1 MGSTPE
7 GKFSYRVGMENTS
20 AVTSLK
26 DLKNEITQVSSAWK
40 TQAIELKQAG
50 DKLGAAEAKF
60 KGVSDALEKQKQVI
74 ERLKAQQAELKKAQG
89 EVDRSTEAGKNA
101 FSSYQDQITKT
112 ERQIASATS
121 KLNSLSNQQ
130 EKAKNSVEYYKSGLA
145 DAQSELRKISSS
157 SKAYIDRLEAE
168 GKATEAN
175 KAKLSSLKSTYEQL
189 NKIYDVQVKE
199 LERIENSA
207 GKASD
212 KYRIQKQRV
221 DETATSLAQTK
232 TKMSEL
238 DSEIRKAN
246 PSVFDKMKSKLAG
259 VNKEGEKSQ
268 GIFKRVFSGAFLGNL
283 ASNAFSS
290 VESGLKGIISTG
302 IEVSK
307 AGAKIKAQW
316 SGFGKSSKETEELV
330 NQMKEL
336 KANTNLT
343 GESATQLQ
351 MTMNRATNGN
361 TEEAMKLSRA
371 VGVIGDNT
379 KMTNEQMLGFSQAM
393 ARVMTGS
400 KVTSSQWNRM
410 SKQAPGLGSAMA
422 KAAGM
427 SEQAFGQMISN
438 GKLST
443 KQFKELLEK
452 VGQDGGKAYSNFG
465 KTQAGAMKQMQARW
479 QDLQKQIA
487 APMFDVQNKAVQQLS
502 KLMAT
507 PALQQ
512 GAKDLGKAIA
522 QVAIWGTKI
531 LEYIGKHEKD
541 ISAMASDVVEI
552 AVTLGKDLWKT
563 FASVVSTIADAFG
576 LTSKNAAKSKDPL
589 KQIRGVLDGLAK
601 NKGAIKMIAK
611 AIVAIAAIRGL
622 TAVARGI
629 YGIGSAIHDTYK
641 WVKGLPEAVENSIS
655 NLKQLGTATKG
666 LFTQTGDA
674 GIFSGALQSM
684 RSAGGKGATGFGKIS
699 AGFGGLSTAGKVAT
713 GLAAAGVAVDA
724 GSSIFQGLTKDIHNA
739 DKRSADIGKG
749 IGSGIGG
756 GIGLWFFGPAG
767 AALGS
772 ALGGQIGK
780 WGGQGVNEFTKGWQ
794 AEGKKNK
801 PKNFIQWLGL
811 GVHKSLDFFGNMA
824 KKLGHHLNTNMK
836 GVANDFKNKK
846 WGNIISDVL
855 FGKDATNYLNKTMPK
870 FKKAISKG
878 SKDIQKSWSSFWKKV
893 GKNTEKS
900 WKSLQKSWSR
910 GIQKLNK
917 GWNNFAKKAKNGWDS
932 YWNTVGK
939 KAKSGWSKVKSSWSK
954 GVTALRKVITNFSKK
969 TQSTW
974 KRYWNKVKAQYKSG
988 AKSLKKTWST
998 LTSGLKSYVKKFV
1011 TVSSENFKNFFDDI
1025 KKGSSDFSK
1034 HMKENHNNLF
1044 KSMLQTA
1051 GDGLKLMAKDW
1062 QNRWNEISSNAGK
1075 QWNSLKNSHNTI
1087 ISGIAKTT
1095 ESVLNNIKNTWTSI
1109 WNSISGFFRDIWGNI
1124 KNSARSGVNGVID
1137 IVNGMVGGIN
1147 SAWKFFTGKNA
1158 FGSLHHVATGG
1169 QIEQKHGRLAVIN
1182 DEKSE
1187 NYRELVQRRDGSLE
1201 MYDERDKVIPVEPG
1215 DYIYNAGETKRLM
1228 QQAGLEHYASGGW
1241 VSGII
1246 HGAYNAVSGFF
1257 NGVKDKFELVE
1268 KWLKNPM
1275 QALTN
1280 LVNSAISGLLHGNAN
1295 FVRFGEDVVHKMV
1308 VGFQAKWEAML
1319 KKVDDQI
1326 QNPPGSGVE
1335 RWRSALE
1342 KALEMNGLPTTA
1354 AYVNAWLRQIQ
1365 TESSGN
1371 PHAVGG
1377 TDGLADGHAT
1387 GLLQTKPGT
1396 FRANAFPGHGNIF
1409 NGFDNML
1416 AAIRY
1421 AIRRYGSSMLAVIGH
1436 GHGYADGGIATTPSI
1451 FGEDGPEM
1459 AIPLSAMKSARSY
1472 QLLGQTAAMLAA
1484 RDQPDT
1490 SVVADSTSLS
1500 HISETLDTIANL
1512 LTIWATSEATI
1523 ENTINLDGKKVAD
1536 GLSKYMRKDLATAV
1550 LNRRLNISELR

>member
-1 MGSTPE
+1 
-7 GKFSYRVGMENTS
+7 
-20 AVTSLK
+20 
-26 DLKNEITQVSSAWK
+26 
-40 TQAIELKQAG
+40 
-50 DKLGAAEAKF
+50 
-60 KGVSDALEKQKQVI
+60 
-74 ERLKAQQAELKKAQG
+74 
-89 EVDRSTEAGKNA
+89 
-101 FSSYQDQITKT
+101 
-112 ERQIASATS
+112 
-121 KLNSLSNQQ
+121 
-130 EKAKNSVEYYKSGLA
+130 
-145 DAQSELRKISSS
+145 
-157 SKAYIDRLEAE
+157 
-168 GKATEAN
+168 
-175 KAKLSSLKSTYEQL
+175 
-189 NKIYDVQVKE
+189 
-199 LERIENSA
+199 
-207 GKASD
+207 
-212 KYRIQKQRV
+212 
-221 DETATSLAQTK
+221 
-232 TKMSEL
+232 
-238 DSEIRKAN
+238 
-246 PSVFDKMKSKLAG
+246 
-259 VNKEGEKSQ
+259 
-268 GIFKRVFSGAFLGNL
+268 
-283 ASNAFSS
+283 
-290 VESGLKGIISTG
+290 
-302 IEVSK
+302 
-307 AGAKIKAQW
+307 
-316 SGFGKSSKETEELV
+316 
-330 NQMKEL
+330 MKEL

-487 APMFDVQNKAVQQLS
+487 APLFDTQNKAVQQLS
-502 KLMAT
+502 KLMAS

-522 QVAIWGTKI
+522 QVALWGTKI

-541 ISAMASDVVEI
+541 ISAMASDVVDI

-589 KQIRGVLDGLAK
+589 KQIRGALDGLAK

-611 AIVAIAAIRGL
+611 AIVAIAAIKGL

-629 YGIGSAIHDTYK
+629 YGVGSAIHDTYK
-641 WVKGLPEAVENSIS
+641 WVKGLPGAVEKSIS
-655 NLKQLGTATKG
+655 SLKQLGTATKDLVNG
-666 LFTQTGDA
+666 KTA
-674 GIFSGALQSM
+674 GGAFQSM

-699 AGFGGLSTAGKVAT
+699 AGFGGLSTAGKITT
-713 GLAAAGVAVDA
+713 GIAGAGVALDA

-739 DKRSADIGKG
+739 DKRSQDIGKG

-756 GIGLWFFGPAG
+756 GIGLWFGGPAG

-772 ALGGQIGK
+772 AIGGQIGK

-801 PKNFIQWLGL
+801 PKNFVQWLGF
-811 GVHKSLDFFGNMA
+811 GAHKSFDFFANMA
-824 KKLGHHLNTNMK
+824 KKIGHHINTNMK
-836 GVANDFKNKK
+836 GVAADIKKKK
-846 WGNIISDVL
+846 WGNIISDVF
-855 FGKDATNYLNKTMPK
+855 FGKDATNYLNKNMPK

-878 SKDIQKSWSSFWKKV
+878 SKDIQKNWSSFWKKV
-893 GKNTEKS
+893 GKNTDKS
-900 WKSLQKSWSR
+900 WKSLQKSWSK
-910 GIQKLNK
+910 GTQKLNK
-917 GWNNFAKKAKNGWDS
+917 GWTKFTKKAKKGWDS
-932 YWNTVGK
+932 YWKTVGN
-939 KAKSGWSKVKSSWSK
+939 KAKSGWAKTKSLWNKGTTALHK
-954 GVTALRKVITNFSKK
+954 GVTNFSKK
-969 TQSTW
+969 ASNAW
-974 KRYWNKVKAQYKSG
+974 KSYWNKVKAQHKSG
-988 AKSLKKTWST
+988 ANALKKTGSA
-998 LTSGLKSYVKKFV
+998 LTSSLKDYVKKFV
-1011 TVSSENFKNFFDDI
+1011 TVSSENFKNFFDDV

-1034 HMKENHNNLF
+1034 HMKDNHNNLF

-1051 GDGLKLMAKDW
+1051 GDGLKSMASDW
-1062 QNRWNEISSNAGK
+1062 QSKWNEISSTAGK
-1075 QWNSLKNSHNTI
+1075 QWDNLKSSHNTTV
-1087 ISGIAKTT
+1087 SGIAKTT
-1095 ESVLNNIKNTWTSI
+1095 ESVLNNIKNTWTSV
-1109 WNSISGFFRDIWGNI
+1109 WNSISNFFKDVWGTI

-1169 QIEQKHGRLAVIN
+1169 QIEKKHGRLAVIN

-1201 MYDERDKVIPVEPG
+1201 MYDERDKIIPVEPG

-1228 QQAGLEHYASGGW
+1228 EQAGLEHYASGGW

-1246 HGAYNAVSGFF
+1246 NVASNAVSGFF
-1257 NGVKDKFELVE
+1257 TGIKDKFELAE
-1268 KWLKNPM
+1268 KWLKNPA

-1295 FVRFGEDVVHKMV
+1295 FVKFGEDVVHKMV
-1308 VGFQAKWEAML
+1308 AGFQAKWKEML

-1342 KALEMNGLPTTA
+1342 KALEMNGLPTTG

-1371 PHAVGG
+1371 PNAVGG

-1421 AIRRYGSSMLAVIGH
+1421 ALRRYGSSMLAVIGH

-1451 FGEDGPEM
+1451 FGEAGPEM
-1459 AIPLSAMKSARSY
+1459 AIPLSAMKSAKSY
-1472 QLLGQTAAMLAA
+1472 QLLGQTAAILAA

-1490 SVVADSTSLS
+1490 SMLADSASLS
-1500 HISETLDTIANL
+1500 HISETLDIIANL
-1512 LTIWATSEATI
+1512 LTMWATSEATI
-1523 ENTINLDGKKVAD
+1523 ENTINLDGRQVAS
-1536 GLSKYMRKDLATAV
+1536 GISKYMRKDLATAV

>member
-74 ERLKAQQAELKKAQG
+74 ERLKAQQAELKKAQS
-89 EVDRSTEAGKNA
+89 EVDRSTESGKNA

-199 LERIENSA
+199 LEKIENSA

-221 DETATSLAQTK
+221 DETATSLAKTK

-452 VGQDGGKAYSNFG
+452 VGQDGGKAFEG
-465 KTQAGAMKQMQARW
+465 FRKTQGGAIKNMQENW
-479 QDLQKQIA
+479 KSLQAQIA
-487 APMFDVQNKAVQQLS
+487 APLFDTQNKAVQQLS
-502 KLMAT
+502 KLMAS

-522 QVAIWGTKI
+522 QVAVWGTKI

-541 ISAMASDVVEI
+541 ISAMASDVVDI

-589 KQIRGVLDGLAK
+589 KQIRGALDGLAK

-611 AIVAIAAIRGL
+611 AIVAIAAIKGL

-629 YGIGSAIHDTYK
+629 YGVGSAIHDTYK
-641 WVKGLPEAVENSIS
+641 WVKGLPGAVEKSIS
-655 NLKQLGTATKG
+655 SLKKLGSSTKDLLNGKTAG
-666 LFTQTGDA
+666 
-674 GIFSGALQSM
+674 GAFQSLK
-684 RSAGGKGATGFGKIS
+684 SAG
-699 AGFGGLSTAGKVAT
+699 GFGGLSTAGKITT
-713 GLAAAGVAVDA
+713 GIAGAGVALDA

-749 IGSGIGG
+749 IGAGIGG
-756 GIGLWFFGPAG
+756 GIGLWFGGPAG

-772 ALGGQIGK
+772 AIGGQIGK

-801 PKNFIQWLGL
+801 PKNFVQWLGF
-811 GVHKSLDFFGNMA
+811 GAHKSFDFFANMA
-824 KKLGHHLNTNMK
+824 KKIGHHINTNMK
-836 GVANDFKNKK
+836 GVADDIKKKK
-846 WGNIISDVL
+846 WGNVISDVF
-855 FGKDATNYLNKTMPK
+855 FGKDATNYLNKNMPK

-893 GKNTEKS
+893 GKNTDKS
-900 WKSLQKSWSR
+900 WKSLQKSWSK
-910 GIQKLNK
+910 GTQKLNK
-917 GWNNFAKKAKNGWDS
+917 GWSNFTKKARKGWDS
-932 YWNTVGK
+932 YWKTVGN
-939 KAKSGWSKVKSSWSK
+939 KAKSGWTKTKSLWNK
-954 GVTALRKVITNFSKK
+954 GTTALRKGVTSFSKK
-969 TQSTW
+969 TQSAW
-974 KRYWNKVKAQYKSG
+974 KSYWNKVKAQHKSG
-988 AKSLKKTWST
+988 ANALKKTSSAM
-998 LTSGLKSYVKKFV
+998 TSSLKDYVKKFV
-1011 TVSSENFKNFFDDI
+1011 TVSSENFKNFFNDVQ
-1025 KKGSSDFSK
+1025 KGSSDFSK
-1034 HMKENHNNLF
+1034 HMKDNHNNLF

-1051 GDGLKLMAKDW
+1051 GDGLKSMASDW
-1062 QNRWNEISSNAGK
+1062 QSKWNEISSNAGK
-1075 QWNSLKNSHNTI
+1075 QWDNLKNSHNTTV
-1087 ISGIAKTT
+1087 SGIAKTT
-1095 ESVLNNIKNTWTSI
+1095 ESVLNSIKNTWTSV
-1109 WNSISGFFRDIWGNI
+1109 WNSISNFFKDVWGTI

-1169 QIEQKHGRLAVIN
+1169 QIEKKHGRLAVIN

-1201 MYDERDKVIPVEPG
+1201 MYDERDKIIPVEPG

-1246 HGAYNAVSGFF
+1246 NGASNAVSGFF
-1257 NGVKDKFELVE
+1257 TGIKDKFELAE
-1268 KWLKNPM
+1268 KWLKNPA

-1295 FVRFGEDVVHKMV
+1295 FVKFGEDVVHKMV
-1308 VGFQAKWEAML
+1308 AGFQAKWKEML

-1342 KALEMNGLPTTA
+1342 KALEMNGLPSTG

-1371 PHAVGG
+1371 PNAVGG
-1377 TDGLADGHAT
+1377 TDGLADGRAT

-1416 AAIRY
+1416 Y
-1421 AIRRYGSSMLAVIGH
+1421 VDMAV
-1436 GHGYADGGIATTPSI
+1436 
-1451 FGEDGPEM
+1451 
-1459 AIPLSAMKSARSY
+1459 
-1472 QLLGQTAAMLAA
+1472 QC
-1484 RDQPDT
+1484 
-1490 SVVADSTSLS
+1490 
-1500 HISETLDTIANL
+1500 
-1512 LTIWATSEATI
+1512 
-1523 ENTINLDGKKVAD
+1523 
-1536 GLSKYMRKDLATAV
+1536 
-1550 LNRRLNISELR
+1550 

>member
-74 ERLKAQQAELKKAQG
+74 ERLKAQQAELKKAQS
-89 EVDRSTEAGKNA
+89 EVDRSTESGKNA

-199 LERIENSA
+199 LEKIENSA

-221 DETATSLAQTK
+221 DETATSLAKTK

-452 VGQDGGKAYSNFG
+452 VGQDGGKAFEG
-465 KTQAGAMKQMQARW
+465 FRKTQGGAIKNMQENW
-479 QDLQKQIA
+479 KSLQAQIA
-487 APMFDVQNKAVQQLS
+487 APLFDTQNKAVQQLS
-502 KLMAT
+502 KLMAS

-522 QVAIWGTKI
+522 QVAVWGTKI

-541 ISAMASDVVEI
+541 ISAMASDVVDI

-589 KQIRGVLDGLAK
+589 KQIRGALDGLAK

-611 AIVAIAAIRGL
+611 AIVAIAAIKGL

-629 YGIGSAIHDTYK
+629 YGVGSAIHDTYK
-641 WVKGLPEAVENSIS
+641 WVKGLPGAVEKSIS
-655 NLKQLGTATKG
+655 SLKKLGSSTKDLLNGKTAG
-666 LFTQTGDA
+666 
-674 GIFSGALQSM
+674 GAFQSLK
-684 RSAGGKGATGFGKIS
+684 SAG
-699 AGFGGLSTAGKVAT
+699 GFGGLSTAGKITT
-713 GLAAAGVAVDA
+713 GIAGAGVALDT

-749 IGSGIGG
+749 IGAGIGG
-756 GIGLWFFGPAG
+756 GIGLWFGGPAG

-772 ALGGQIGK
+772 AIGGQIGK

-801 PKNFIQWLGL
+801 PKNFVQWLGF
-811 GVHKSLDFFGNMA
+811 GAHKSFDFFANMA
-824 KKLGHHLNTNMK
+824 KKIGHHINTNMK
-836 GVANDFKNKK
+836 GVADDIKKKK
-846 WGNIISDVL
+846 WGNVISDVF
-855 FGKDATNYLNKTMPK
+855 FGKDATNYLNKNMPK

-893 GKNTEKS
+893 GKNTDKS
-900 WKSLQKSWSR
+900 WKSLQKSWSK
-910 GIQKLNK
+910 GTQKLNK
-917 GWNNFAKKAKNGWDS
+917 GWSNFTKKARKGWDS
-932 YWNTVGK
+932 YWKTVGN
-939 KAKSGWSKVKSSWSK
+939 KAKSGWTKTKSLWNK
-954 GVTALRKVITNFSKK
+954 GTTALRKGVTSFSKK
-969 TQSTW
+969 TQSAW
-974 KRYWNKVKAQYKSG
+974 KSYWNKVKAQHKSG
-988 AKSLKKTWST
+988 ANALKKTSSAM
-998 LTSGLKSYVKKFV
+998 TSSLKDYVKKFV
-1011 TVSSENFKNFFDDI
+1011 TVSSENFKNFFNDVQ
-1025 KKGSSDFSK
+1025 KGSSDFSK
-1034 HMKENHNNLF
+1034 HMKDNHNNLF

-1051 GDGLKLMAKDW
+1051 GDGLKSMASDW
-1062 QNRWNEISSNAGK
+1062 QSKWNEISSNAGK
-1075 QWNSLKNSHNTI
+1075 QWDNLKNSHNTTV
-1087 ISGIAKTT
+1087 SGIAKTT
-1095 ESVLNNIKNTWTSI
+1095 ESVLNSIKNTWTSV
-1109 WNSISGFFRDIWGNI
+1109 WNSISNFFKDVWGTI
-1124 KNSARSGVNGVID
+1124 KNSARSGVNGVIY

-1169 QIEQKHGRLAVIN
+1169 QIEKKHGRLAVIN

-1201 MYDERDKVIPVEPG
+1201 MYDERDKIIPVEPG

-1246 HGAYNAVSGFF
+1246 NGASNAVSGFF
-1257 NGVKDKFELVE
+1257 TGIKDKFELAE
-1268 KWLKNPM
+1268 KWLKNPA

-1295 FVRFGEDVVHKMV
+1295 FVKFGEDVVHKMV
-1308 VGFQAKWEAML
+1308 AGFQAKWKEML

-1342 KALEMNGLPTTA
+1342 KALEMNGLPSTG

-1371 PHAVGG
+1371 PNAVGG
-1377 TDGLADGHAT
+1377 TDGLADGRAT

-1421 AIRRYGSSMLAVIGH
+1421 ALRRYGSSMLAVIGH

-1451 FGEDGPEM
+1451 FGEAGPEM
-1459 AIPLSAMKSARSY
+1459 AIPLSAMKSAKSY
-1472 QLLGQTAAMLAA
+1472 QLLGQTAAILAA

-1490 SVVADSTSLS
+1490 SMIADSASLS

-1512 LTIWATSEATI
+1512 LTMWATSEATI
-1523 ENTINLDGKKVAD
+1523 ENTINLDGRQVAS
-1536 GLSKYMRKDLATAV
+1536 GISKYMRKDLATAV

>member
-40 TQAIELKQAG
+40 TQALELKQAG

-74 ERLKAQQAELKKAQG
+74 ERLKAQQSELKKAQG

-268 GIFKRVFSGAFLGNL
+268 GIFKKVFSGAFLGNL

-290 VESGLKGIISTG
+290 VESGLKGIISNG
-302 IEVSK
+302 IEVAK
-307 AGAKIKAQW
+307 AGAKIQAQW
-316 SGFGKSSKETEELV
+316 TGFGKSAQETEQLIS
-330 NQMKEL
+330 QMKEL

-351 MTMNRATNGN
+351 MAMNRATNGN

-379 KMTNEQMLGFSQAM
+379 KMTSEQMLGFSQAM

-410 SKQAPGLGSAMA
+410 SKQAPGLGAAMA
-422 KAAGM
+422 KAAGV
-427 SEQAFGQMISN
+427 SESAFAQMIDS

-443 KQFKELLEK
+443 KQFKQLLEK
-452 VGQDGGKAYSNFG
+452 VGEDGGKAYSNFG

-487 APMFDVQNKAVQQLS
+487 APLFDTQNKAVQQLS
-502 KLMAT
+502 KLMAS

-522 QVAIWGTKI
+522 QVAVWGTKI

-589 KQIRGVLDGLAK
+589 KQIRGALDGLAK

-611 AIVAIAAIRGL
+611 AIVAIAAIKGL

-629 YGIGSAIHDTYK
+629 YGVGSAIHDTYK
-641 WVKGLPEAVENSIS
+641 WVKGLPGAVEKSIS
-655 NLKQLGTATKG
+655 SLKQLGTATKDLLNG
-666 LFTQTGDA
+666 KTA
-674 GIFSGALQSM
+674 GGAFQSLK
-684 RSAGGKGATGFGKIS
+684 SAG
-699 AGFGGLSTAGKVAT
+699 GFGGLSTAGKITT
-713 GLAAAGVAVDA
+713 GIAGAGVALDA

-749 IGSGIGG
+749 IGAGIGG
-756 GIGLWFFGPAG
+756 GIGLWFGGPAG

-772 ALGGQIGK
+772 AIGGQIGK

-801 PKNFIQWLGL
+801 PKNFVQWLGF
-811 GVHKSLDFFGNMA
+811 GAHKSFDFFANMA
-824 KKLGHHLNTNMK
+824 KKVGHHINTNMK
-836 GVANDFKNKK
+836 GVADDIKKKK
-846 WGNIISDVL
+846 WGNIISDVF
-855 FGKDATNYLNKTMPK
+855 FGKDATNYLNKNMPK

-893 GKNTEKS
+893 GKNTDKS

-910 GIQKLNK
+910 GTQKLNK
-917 GWNNFAKKAKNGWDS
+917 GWSNFTKKAKKGWDS
-932 YWNTVGK
+932 YWKTVGN
-939 KAKSGWSKVKSSWSK
+939 KAKSGWAKTKSLWNKGTTALHK
-954 GVTALRKVITNFSKK
+954 GVTNFSKK
-969 TQSTW
+969 ASNAW
-974 KRYWNKVKAQYKSG
+974 KSYWNKVKAQHKSG
-988 AKSLKKTWST
+988 ANALKKTGSA
-998 LTSGLKSYVKKFV
+998 LTSSLKDYVKKFV
-1011 TVSSENFKNFFDDI
+1011 TVSSENFKNFFNDVQ
-1025 KKGSSDFSK
+1025 KGSSDFSK
-1034 HMKENHNNLF
+1034 HMKDNHNNLF

-1051 GDGLKLMAKDW
+1051 GDGLKSMASDW
-1062 QNRWNEISSNAGK
+1062 QSKWNEISSNAGK
-1075 QWNSLKNSHNTI
+1075 QWDNLKNSHNTTV
-1087 ISGIAKTT
+1087 SGIAKTT
-1095 ESVLNNIKNTWTSI
+1095 ESVLNSIKNTWTSV
-1109 WNSISGFFRDIWGNI
+1109 WNSISNFFKDVWGTI

-1169 QIEQKHGRLAVIN
+1169 QIEKKHGRLAVIN

-1201 MYDERDKVIPVEPG
+1201 MYDERDKIIPVEPG

-1228 QQAGLEHYASGGW
+1228 EQAGLEHYASGGW

-1246 HGAYNAVSGFF
+1246 NVASNAVSGFF
-1257 NGVKDKFELVE
+1257 TGIKDKFELAE
-1268 KWLKNPM
+1268 KWLKNPA

-1295 FVRFGEDVVHKMV
+1295 FVKFGEDVVHKMV
-1308 VGFQAKWEAML
+1308 AGFQAKWKEML

-1342 KALEMNGLPTTA
+1342 KALEMNGLPTTG

-1371 PHAVGG
+1371 PNAVGG

-1421 AIRRYGSSMLAVIGH
+1421 ALRRYGSSMLAVIGH

-1451 FGEDGPEM
+1451 FGEAGPEM
-1459 AIPLSAMKSARSY
+1459 AIPLSAMKSAKSY
-1472 QLLGQTAAMLAA
+1472 QLLGQTAAILAA
-1484 RDQPDT
+1484 RDHPDT
-1490 SVVADSTSLS
+1490 SMIADSASLS

-1512 LTIWATSEATI
+1512 LTMWATSEATI
-1523 ENTINLDGKKVAD
+1523 ENTINLDGRQVAS
-1536 GLSKYMRKDLATAV
+1536 GISKYMRKDLATAV

>member
-74 ERLKAQQAELKKAQG
+74 ERLKAQQAELKKAQS
-89 EVDRSTEAGKNA
+89 EVDRSTESGKNA

-199 LERIENSA
+199 LEKIENSA

-221 DETATSLAQTK
+221 DETATSLAKTK

-452 VGQDGGKAYSNFG
+452 VGQDGGKAFEG
-465 KTQAGAMKQMQARW
+465 FRKTQGGAIKNMQENW
-479 QDLQKQIA
+479 KSLQAQIA
-487 APMFDVQNKAVQQLS
+487 APLFDTQNKAVQQLS
-502 KLMAT
+502 KLMAS

-522 QVAIWGTKI
+522 QVAVWGTKI

-541 ISAMASDVVEI
+541 ISAMASDVVDI

-589 KQIRGVLDGLAK
+589 KQIRGALDGLAK

-611 AIVAIAAIRGL
+611 AIVAIAAIKGL

-629 YGIGSAIHDTYK
+629 YGVGSAIHDTYK
-641 WVKGLPEAVENSIS
+641 WVKGLPGAVEKSIS
-655 NLKQLGTATKG
+655 SLKKLGSSTKDLLNGKTAG
-666 LFTQTGDA
+666 
-674 GIFSGALQSM
+674 GAFQSLK
-684 RSAGGKGATGFGKIS
+684 SAG
-699 AGFGGLSTAGKVAT
+699 GFGGLSTAGKITT
-713 GLAAAGVAVDA
+713 GIAGAGVALDA

-749 IGSGIGG
+749 IGAGIGG
-756 GIGLWFFGPAG
+756 GIGLWFGGPAG

-772 ALGGQIGK
+772 AIGGQIGK

-801 PKNFIQWLGL
+801 PKNFVQWLGF
-811 GVHKSLDFFGNMA
+811 GAHKSFDFFANMA
-824 KKLGHHLNTNMK
+824 KKIGHHINTNMK
-836 GVANDFKNKK
+836 GVADDIKKKK
-846 WGNIISDVL
+846 WGNVISDVF
-855 FGKDATNYLNKTMPK
+855 FGKDATNYLNKNMPK

-893 GKNTEKS
+893 GKNTDKS
-900 WKSLQKSWSR
+900 WKSLQKSWSK
-910 GIQKLNK
+910 GTQKLNK
-917 GWNNFAKKAKNGWDS
+917 GWSNFTKKARKGWDS
-932 YWNTVGK
+932 YWKTVGN
-939 KAKSGWSKVKSSWSK
+939 KAKSGWTKTKSLWNK
-954 GVTALRKVITNFSKK
+954 GTTALRKGVTSFSKK
-969 TQSTW
+969 TQSAW
-974 KRYWNKVKAQYKSG
+974 KSYWNKVKAQHKSG
-988 AKSLKKTWST
+988 ANALKKTSSAM
-998 LTSGLKSYVKKFV
+998 TSSLKDYVKKFV
-1011 TVSSENFKNFFDDI
+1011 TVSSENFKNFFNDVQ
-1025 KKGSSDFSK
+1025 KGSSDFSK
-1034 HMKENHNNLF
+1034 HMKDNHNNLF
-1044 KSMLQTA
+1044 KSMPQTA
-1051 GDGLKLMAKDW
+1051 GDGLKSMASDW
-1062 QNRWNEISSNAGK
+1062 QSKWNEISSNAGK
-1075 QWNSLKNSHNTI
+1075 QWDNLKNSHNTTV
-1087 ISGIAKTT
+1087 SGIAKTT
-1095 ESVLNNIKNTWTSI
+1095 ESVLNSIKNTWTSV
-1109 WNSISGFFRDIWGNI
+1109 WNSISNFFKDVWGTI

-1169 QIEQKHGRLAVIN
+1169 QIEKKHGRLAVIN

-1201 MYDERDKVIPVEPG
+1201 MYDERDKIIPVEPG

-1246 HGAYNAVSGFF
+1246 NGASNAVSGFF
-1257 NGVKDKFELVE
+1257 TGIKDKFELAE
-1268 KWLKNPM
+1268 KWLKNPA

-1295 FVRFGEDVVHKMV
+1295 FVKFGEDVVHKMV
-1308 VGFQAKWEAML
+1308 AGFQAKWKEML

-1342 KALEMNGLPTTA
+1342 KALEMNGLPSTG

-1371 PHAVGG
+1371 PNAVGG
-1377 TDGLADGHAT
+1377 TDGLADGRAT

-1421 AIRRYGSSMLAVIGH
+1421 ALRRYGSSMLAVIGH

-1451 FGEDGPEM
+1451 FGEAGPEM
-1459 AIPLSAMKSARSY
+1459 AIPLSAMKSAKSY
-1472 QLLGQTAAMLAA
+1472 QLLGQTAAILAA

-1490 SVVADSTSLS
+1490 SMIADSASLS

-1512 LTIWATSEATI
+1512 LTMWATSEATI
-1523 ENTINLDGKKVAD
+1523 ENTINLDGRQVAS
-1536 GLSKYMRKDLATAV
+1536 GISKYMRKDLATAV

>member
-1 MGSTPE
+1 M
-7 GKFSYRVGMENTS
+7 
-20 AVTSLK
+20 
-26 DLKNEITQVSSAWK
+26 
-40 TQAIELKQAG
+40 
-50 DKLGAAEAKF
+50 
-60 KGVSDALEKQKQVI
+60 
-74 ERLKAQQAELKKAQG
+74 
-89 EVDRSTEAGKNA
+89 
-101 FSSYQDQITKT
+101 
-112 ERQIASATS
+112 
-121 KLNSLSNQQ
+121 
-130 EKAKNSVEYYKSGLA
+130 
-145 DAQSELRKISSS
+145 
-157 SKAYIDRLEAE
+157 
-168 GKATEAN
+168 
-175 KAKLSSLKSTYEQL
+175 
-189 NKIYDVQVKE
+189 
-199 LERIENSA
+199 
-207 GKASD
+207 
-212 KYRIQKQRV
+212 
-221 DETATSLAQTK
+221 
-232 TKMSEL
+232 
-238 DSEIRKAN
+238 
-246 PSVFDKMKSKLAG
+246 
-259 VNKEGEKSQ
+259 
-268 GIFKRVFSGAFLGNL
+268 
-283 ASNAFSS
+283 
-290 VESGLKGIISTG
+290 
-302 IEVSK
+302 EVSK

-487 APMFDVQNKAVQQLS
+487 APLFDTQNKAVQQLS
-502 KLMAT
+502 KLMAS

-522 QVAIWGTKI
+522 QVALWGTKI

-541 ISAMASDVVEI
+541 ISAMASDVVDI

-589 KQIRGVLDGLAK
+589 KQIRGALDGLAK

-611 AIVAIAAIRGL
+611 AIVAIAAIKGL

-629 YGIGSAIHDTYK
+629 YGVGSAIHDTYK
-641 WVKGLPEAVENSIS
+641 WVKGLPGAVEKSIS
-655 NLKQLGTATKG
+655 SLKQLGTATKDLVNG
-666 LFTQTGDA
+666 KTA
-674 GIFSGALQSM
+674 GGAFQSM

-699 AGFGGLSTAGKVAT
+699 AGFGGLSTAGKITT
-713 GLAAAGVAVDA
+713 GIAGAGVALDA

-739 DKRSADIGKG
+739 DKRSQDIGKG

-756 GIGLWFFGPAG
+756 GIGLWFGGPAG

-772 ALGGQIGK
+772 AIGGQIGK

-801 PKNFIQWLGL
+801 PKNFVQWLGF
-811 GVHKSLDFFGNMA
+811 GAHKSFDFFANMA
-824 KKLGHHLNTNMK
+824 KKIGHHINTNMK
-836 GVANDFKNKK
+836 GVAADIKKKK
-846 WGNIISDVL
+846 WGNIISDVF
-855 FGKDATNYLNKTMPK
+855 FGKDATNYLNKNMPK

-878 SKDIQKSWSSFWKKV
+878 SKDIQKNWSSFWKKV
-893 GKNTEKS
+893 GKNTDKS
-900 WKSLQKSWSR
+900 WKSLQKSWSK
-910 GIQKLNK
+910 GTQKLNK
-917 GWNNFAKKAKNGWDS
+917 GWTKFTKKAKKGWDS
-932 YWNTVGK
+932 YWKTVGN
-939 KAKSGWSKVKSSWSK
+939 KAKSGWAKTKSLWNKGTTALHK
-954 GVTALRKVITNFSKK
+954 GVTNFSKK
-969 TQSTW
+969 ASNAW
-974 KRYWNKVKAQYKSG
+974 KSYWNKVKAQHKSG
-988 AKSLKKTWST
+988 ANALKKTGSA
-998 LTSGLKSYVKKFV
+998 LTSSLKDYVKKFV
-1011 TVSSENFKNFFDDI
+1011 TVSSENFKNFFDDV

-1034 HMKENHNNLF
+1034 HMKDNHNNLF

-1051 GDGLKLMAKDW
+1051 GDGLKSMASDW
-1062 QNRWNEISSNAGK
+1062 QSKWNEISSTAGK
-1075 QWNSLKNSHNTI
+1075 QWDNLKSSHNTTV
-1087 ISGIAKTT
+1087 SGIAKTT
-1095 ESVLNNIKNTWTSI
+1095 ESVLNNIKNTWTSV
-1109 WNSISGFFRDIWGNI
+1109 WNSISNFFKDVWGTI

-1169 QIEQKHGRLAVIN
+1169 QIEKKHGRLAVIN

-1201 MYDERDKVIPVEPG
+1201 MYDERDKIIPVEPG

-1228 QQAGLEHYASGGW
+1228 EQAGLEHYASGGW

-1246 HGAYNAVSGFF
+1246 NVASNAVSGFF
-1257 NGVKDKFELVE
+1257 TGIKDKFELAE
-1268 KWLKNPM
+1268 KWLKNPA

-1295 FVRFGEDVVHKMV
+1295 FVKFGEDVVHKMV
-1308 VGFQAKWEAML
+1308 AGFQAKWKEML

-1342 KALEMNGLPTTA
+1342 KALEMNGLPTTG

-1371 PHAVGG
+1371 PNAVGG

-1421 AIRRYGSSMLAVIGH
+1421 ALRRYGSSMLAVIGH

-1451 FGEDGPEM
+1451 FGEAGPEM
-1459 AIPLSAMKSARSY
+1459 AIPLSAMKSAKSY
-1472 QLLGQTAAMLAA
+1472 QLLGQTAAILAA

-1490 SVVADSTSLS
+1490 SMLADSASLS
-1500 HISETLDTIANL
+1500 HISETLDIIANL
-1512 LTIWATSEATI
+1512 LTMWATSEATI
-1523 ENTINLDGKKVAD
+1523 ENTINLDGRQVAS
-1536 GLSKYMRKDLATAV
+1536 GISKYMRKDLATAV

>member
-40 TQAIELKQAG
+40 TQALELKQAG

-74 ERLKAQQAELKKAQG
+74 ERLKAQQSELKKAQG

-268 GIFKRVFSGAFLGNL
+268 GIFKKVFSGAFLGNL

-290 VESGLKGIISTG
+290 VESGLKGIISNG
-302 IEVSK
+302 IEVAK
-307 AGAKIKAQW
+307 AGAKIQAQW
-316 SGFGKSSKETEELV
+316 TGLGKSAQETEQLIS
-330 NQMKEL
+330 QMKEL

-379 KMTNEQMLGFSQAM
+379 KMTSEQMLGFSQAM

-410 SKQAPGLGSAMA
+410 SKQAPGLGAAMA
-422 KAAGM
+422 KAAGV
-427 SEQAFGQMISN
+427 SESAFAQMIDS

-443 KQFKELLEK
+443 KQFKQLLEK
-452 VGQDGGKAYSNFG
+452 VGEDGGKAYSNFG

-487 APMFDVQNKAVQQLS
+487 APLFDTQNKAVQQLS
-502 KLMAT
+502 KLMAS

-522 QVAIWGTKI
+522 QVAVWGTKI

-589 KQIRGVLDGLAK
+589 KQIRGALDGLAK

-611 AIVAIAAIRGL
+611 AIVAIAAIKGL

-629 YGIGSAIHDTYK
+629 YGVGSAIHDTYK
-641 WVKGLPEAVENSIS
+641 WVKGLPGAVEKSIS
-655 NLKQLGTATKG
+655 SLKQLGTATKDLLNG
-666 LFTQTGDA
+666 KTA
-674 GIFSGALQSM
+674 GGAFQSLK
-684 RSAGGKGATGFGKIS
+684 SAG
-699 AGFGGLSTAGKVAT
+699 GFGGLSTAGKITT
-713 GLAAAGVAVDA
+713 GIAGAGVALDA

-749 IGSGIGG
+749 IGAGIGG
-756 GIGLWFFGPAG
+756 GIGLWFGGPAG

-772 ALGGQIGK
+772 AIGGQIGK

-801 PKNFIQWLGL
+801 PKNFVQWLGF
-811 GVHKSLDFFGNMA
+811 GAHKSFDFFANMA
-824 KKLGHHLNTNMK
+824 KKVGHHINTNMK
-836 GVANDFKNKK
+836 GVADDIKKKK
-846 WGNIISDVL
+846 WGNIISDVF
-855 FGKDATNYLNKTMPK
+855 FGKDATNYLNKNMPK

-893 GKNTEKS
+893 GKNTDKS

-910 GIQKLNK
+910 GTQKLNK
-917 GWNNFAKKAKNGWDS
+917 GWSNFTKKAKKGWDS
-932 YWNTVGK
+932 YWKTVGN
-939 KAKSGWSKVKSSWSK
+939 KAKSGWAKTKSLWNKGTTALHK
-954 GVTALRKVITNFSKK
+954 GVTNFSKK
-969 TQSTW
+969 ASNAW
-974 KRYWNKVKAQYKSG
+974 KSYWNKVKAQHKSG
-988 AKSLKKTWST
+988 ANALKKTGSA
-998 LTSGLKSYVKKFV
+998 LTSSLKDYVKKFV
-1011 TVSSENFKNFFDDI
+1011 TVSSENFKNFFNDVQ
-1025 KKGSSDFSK
+1025 KGSSDFSK
-1034 HMKENHNNLF
+1034 HMKDNHNNLF

-1051 GDGLKLMAKDW
+1051 GDGLKSMASDW
-1062 QNRWNEISSNAGK
+1062 QSKWNEISSNAGK
-1075 QWNSLKNSHNTI
+1075 QWDNLKNSHNTTV
-1087 ISGIAKTT
+1087 SGIAKTT
-1095 ESVLNNIKNTWTSI
+1095 ESVLNSIKNTWTSV
-1109 WNSISGFFRDIWGNI
+1109 WNSISNFFKDVWGTI

-1169 QIEQKHGRLAVIN
+1169 QIEKKHGRLAVIN

-1201 MYDERDKVIPVEPG
+1201 MYDERDKIIPVEPG

-1228 QQAGLEHYASGGW
+1228 EQAGLEHYASGGW

-1246 HGAYNAVSGFF
+1246 NVASNAVSGFF
-1257 NGVKDKFELVE
+1257 TGIKDKFELAE
-1268 KWLKNPM
+1268 KWLKNPA

-1295 FVRFGEDVVHKMV
+1295 FVKFGEDVVHKMV
-1308 VGFQAKWEAML
+1308 AGFQAKWKEML

-1342 KALEMNGLPTTA
+1342 KALEMNGLPTTG

-1371 PHAVGG
+1371 PNAVGG

-1421 AIRRYGSSMLAVIGH
+1421 ALRRYGSSMLAVIGH

-1451 FGEDGPEM
+1451 FGEAGPEM
-1459 AIPLSAMKSARSY
+1459 AIPLSAMKSAKSY
-1472 QLLGQTAAMLAA
+1472 QLLGQTAAILAA
-1484 RDQPDT
+1484 RDHPDT
-1490 SVVADSTSLS
+1490 SMIADSASLS

-1512 LTIWATSEATI
+1512 LTMWATSEATI
-1523 ENTINLDGKKVAD
+1523 ENTINLDGRQVAS
-1536 GLSKYMRKDLATAV
+1536 GISKYMRKDLATAV

>member
-40 TQAIELKQAG
+40 TQALELKQAG

-74 ERLKAQQAELKKAQG
+74 ERLKAQQSELKKAQG

-268 GIFKRVFSGAFLGNL
+268 GIFKKVFSGAFLGNL

-290 VESGLKGIISTG
+290 VESGLKGIISNG
-302 IEVSK
+302 IEVAK
-307 AGAKIKAQW
+307 AGAKIQAQW
-316 SGFGKSSKETEELV
+316 TGFGKSAQETEQLIS
-330 NQMKEL
+330 QMKEL

-379 KMTNEQMLGFSQAM
+379 KMTSEQMLGFSQAM

-410 SKQAPGLGSAMA
+410 SKQAPGLGAAMA
-422 KAAGM
+422 KAAGV
-427 SEQAFGQMISN
+427 SESAFAQMIDS

-443 KQFKELLEK
+443 KQFKQLLEK
-452 VGQDGGKAYSNFG
+452 VGEDGGKAYSNFG

-487 APMFDVQNKAVQQLS
+487 APLFDTQNKAVQQLS
-502 KLMAT
+502 KLMAS

-522 QVAIWGTKI
+522 QVAVWGTKI

-541 ISAMASDVVEI
+541 ISAMASDVVDI

-589 KQIRGVLDGLAK
+589 KQIRGALDGLAK

-611 AIVAIAAIRGL
+611 AIVAIAAIKGL

-629 YGIGSAIHDTYK
+629 YGVGSAIHDTYK
-641 WVKGLPEAVENSIS
+641 WVKGLPGAVEKSIS
-655 NLKQLGTATKG
+655 SLKKLGSSTKDLLNGKTAG
-666 LFTQTGDA
+666 
-674 GIFSGALQSM
+674 GAFQSLK
-684 RSAGGKGATGFGKIS
+684 SAG
-699 AGFGGLSTAGKVAT
+699 GFGGLSTAGKITT
-713 GLAAAGVAVDA
+713 GIAGAGVALDA

-749 IGSGIGG
+749 IGAGIGG
-756 GIGLWFFGPAG
+756 SIGLGFGGPAG

-772 ALGGQIGK
+772 AIGGQIGK

-801 PKNFIQWLGL
+801 PKNFVQWLGF
-811 GVHKSLDFFGNMA
+811 GAHKSFDFFANMA
-824 KKLGHHLNTNMK
+824 KKIGHHINTNMK
-836 GVANDFKNKK
+836 GVADDIKKKK
-846 WGNIISDVL
+846 WGNVISDVF
-855 FGKDATNYLNKTMPK
+855 FGKDATNYLNKNMPK

-893 GKNTEKS
+893 GKNTDKS
-900 WKSLQKSWSR
+900 WKSLQKSWSK
-910 GIQKLNK
+910 GTQKLNK
-917 GWNNFAKKAKNGWDS
+917 GWSNFTKKARKGWDS
-932 YWNTVGK
+932 YWKTVGN
-939 KAKSGWSKVKSSWSK
+939 KAKSGWTKTKSLWNK
-954 GVTALRKVITNFSKK
+954 GTTALRKGVTSFSKK
-969 TQSTW
+969 TQSAW
-974 KRYWNKVKAQYKSG
+974 KSYWNKVKAQHKSG
-988 AKSLKKTWST
+988 ANALKKTSSAM
-998 LTSGLKSYVKKFV
+998 TSSLKDYVKKFV
-1011 TVSSENFKNFFDDI
+1011 TVSSENFKNFFNDVQ
-1025 KKGSSDFSK
+1025 KGSSDFSK
-1034 HMKENHNNLF
+1034 HMKDNHNNLF

-1051 GDGLKLMAKDW
+1051 GDGLKSMASDW
-1062 QNRWNEISSNAGK
+1062 QSKWNEISSNAGK
-1075 QWNSLKNSHNTI
+1075 QWDNLKNSHNTTV
-1087 ISGIAKTT
+1087 SGIAKTT
-1095 ESVLNNIKNTWTSI
+1095 ESVLNSIKNTWTSV
-1109 WNSISGFFRDIWGNI
+1109 WNSISNFFKDVWGTI

-1169 QIEQKHGRLAVIN
+1169 QIEKKHGRLAVIN

-1201 MYDERDKVIPVEPG
+1201 MYDERDKIIPVEPG

-1228 QQAGLEHYASGGW
+1228 EQAGLEHYASGGW

-1246 HGAYNAVSGFF
+1246 NVASNAVSGFF
-1257 NGVKDKFELVE
+1257 TGIKDKFELAE
-1268 KWLKNPM
+1268 KWLKNPA

-1295 FVRFGEDVVHKMV
+1295 FVKFGEDVVHKMV
-1308 VGFQAKWEAML
+1308 AGFQAKWKEML

-1342 KALEMNGLPTTA
+1342 KALEMNGLPTTG

-1371 PHAVGG
+1371 PNAVGG

-1421 AIRRYGSSMLAVIGH
+1421 ALRRYGSSMLAVIGH

-1451 FGEDGPEM
+1451 FGEAGPEM
-1459 AIPLSAMKSARSY
+1459 AIPLSAMKSTKSY
-1472 QLLGQTAAMLAA
+1472 QLLGQTAAILAA
-1484 RDQPDT
+1484 RDHPDT
-1490 SVVADSTSLS
+1490 SMIADSASLS

-1512 LTIWATSEATI
+1512 LTMWATSEATI
-1523 ENTINLDGKKVAD
+1523 ENTINLDGRQVAS
-1536 GLSKYMRKDLATAV
+1536 GISKYMRKDLATAV

>member
-74 ERLKAQQAELKKAQG
+74 ERLKAQQAELKKAQS
-89 EVDRSTEAGKNA
+89 EVDRSTESGKNA

-199 LERIENSA
+199 LEKIENSA

-221 DETATSLAQTK
+221 DETATSLAKTK

-452 VGQDGGKAYSNFG
+452 VGQDGGKAFEG
-465 KTQAGAMKQMQARW
+465 FRKTQGGAIKNMQENW
-479 QDLQKQIA
+479 KSLQAQIA
-487 APMFDVQNKAVQQLS
+487 APLFDTQNKAVQQLS
-502 KLMAT
+502 KLMAS

-522 QVAIWGTKI
+522 QVAVWGTKI

-541 ISAMASDVVEI
+541 ISAMASDVVDI

-589 KQIRGVLDGLAK
+589 KQIRGALDGLAK

-611 AIVAIAAIRGL
+611 AIVAIAAIKGL

-629 YGIGSAIHDTYK
+629 YGVGSAIHDTYK
-641 WVKGLPEAVENSIS
+641 WVKGLPGAVEKSIS
-655 NLKQLGTATKG
+655 SLKKLGSSTKDLLNGKTAG
-666 LFTQTGDA
+666 
-674 GIFSGALQSM
+674 GAFQSLK
-684 RSAGGKGATGFGKIS
+684 SAG
-699 AGFGGLSTAGKVAT
+699 GFGGLSTAGKITT
-713 GLAAAGVAVDA
+713 GIAGAGVALDA

-749 IGSGIGG
+749 IGAGIGG
-756 GIGLWFFGPAG
+756 GIGLWFGGPAG

-772 ALGGQIGK
+772 AIGGQIGK

-801 PKNFIQWLGL
+801 PKNFVQWLGF
-811 GVHKSLDFFGNMA
+811 GAHKSFDFFANMA
-824 KKLGHHLNTNMK
+824 KKIGHHINTNMK
-836 GVANDFKNKK
+836 GVADDIKKKK
-846 WGNIISDVL
+846 WGNVISDVF
-855 FGKDATNYLNKTMPK
+855 FGKDATNYLNKNMPK

-893 GKNTEKS
+893 GKNTDKS
-900 WKSLQKSWSR
+900 WKSLQKSWSK
-910 GIQKLNK
+910 GTQKLNK
-917 GWNNFAKKAKNGWDS
+917 GWSNFTKKARKGWDS
-932 YWNTVGK
+932 YWKTVGN
-939 KAKSGWSKVKSSWSK
+939 KAKSGWTKTKSLWNK
-954 GVTALRKVITNFSKK
+954 GTTALRKGVTSFSKK
-969 TQSTW
+969 TQSAW
-974 KRYWNKVKAQYKSG
+974 KSYWNKVKAQHKSG
-988 AKSLKKTWST
+988 ANALKKTSSAM
-998 LTSGLKSYVKKFV
+998 TSSLKDYVKKFV
-1011 TVSSENFKNFFDDI
+1011 TVSSENFKNFFNDVQ
-1025 KKGSSDFSK
+1025 KGSSDFSK
-1034 HMKENHNNLF
+1034 HMKDNHNNLF

-1051 GDGLKLMAKDW
+1051 GDGLKSMASDW
-1062 QNRWNEISSNAGK
+1062 QSKWNEISSNAGK
-1075 QWNSLKNSHNTI
+1075 QWDNLKNSHNTTV
-1087 ISGIAKTT
+1087 SGIAKTT
-1095 ESVLNNIKNTWTSI
+1095 ESVLNSIKNTWTSV
-1109 WNSISGFFRDIWGNI
+1109 WNSISNFFKDVWGTI

-1169 QIEQKHGRLAVIN
+1169 QIEKKHGRLAVIN

-1201 MYDERDKVIPVEPG
+1201 MYDERDKIIPVEPG

-1246 HGAYNAVSGFF
+1246 NGASNAVSGFF
-1257 NGVKDKFELVE
+1257 TGIKDKFELAE
-1268 KWLKNPM
+1268 KWLKNPA

-1295 FVRFGEDVVHKMV
+1295 FVKFGEDVVHKMV
-1308 VGFQAKWEAML
+1308 AGFQAKWKEML

-1342 KALEMNGLPTTA
+1342 KALEMNGLPSTG

-1371 PHAVGG
+1371 PNAVGG
-1377 TDGLADGHAT
+1377 TDGLADGRAT

-1421 AIRRYGSSMLAVIGH
+1421 ALRRYGSSMLAVIGH

-1451 FGEDGPEM
+1451 FGEAGPEM
-1459 AIPLSAMKSARSY
+1459 AIPLSAMKSAKSY
-1472 QLLGQTAAMLAA
+1472 QLLGQTAAILAA

-1490 SVVADSTSLS
+1490 SMIADSASLS

-1512 LTIWATSEATI
+1512 LTMWATSEATI
-1523 ENTINLDGKKVAD
+1523 ENTINLDGRQVAS
-1536 GLSKYMRKDLATAV
+1536 GISKYMRKDLATAV

>member
-40 TQAIELKQAG
+40 TQALELKQAG

-74 ERLKAQQAELKKAQG
+74 ERLKAQQSELKKAQG

-268 GIFKRVFSGAFLGNL
+268 GIFKKVFSGAFLGNL

-290 VESGLKGIISTG
+290 VESGLKGIISNG
-302 IEVSK
+302 IEVAK
-307 AGAKIKAQW
+307 AGAKIQAQW
-316 SGFGKSSKETEELV
+316 TGFGKSAQETEQLIS
-330 NQMKEL
+330 QMKEL

-379 KMTNEQMLGFSQAM
+379 KMTSEQMLGFSQAM

-410 SKQAPGLGSAMA
+410 SKQAPGLGAAMA
-422 KAAGM
+422 KATGV
-427 SEQAFGQMISN
+427 SESAFAQMIDS

-443 KQFKELLEK
+443 KQFKQLLEK
-452 VGQDGGKAYSNFG
+452 VGEDGGKAYSNFG

-487 APMFDVQNKAVQQLS
+487 APLFDTQNKAVQQLS
-502 KLMAT
+502 KLMAS

-522 QVAIWGTKI
+522 QVAVWGTKI

-589 KQIRGVLDGLAK
+589 KQIRGALDGLAK

-611 AIVAIAAIRGL
+611 AIVAIAAIKGL

-629 YGIGSAIHDTYK
+629 YGVGSAIHDTYK
-641 WVKGLPEAVENSIS
+641 WVKGLPGAVEKSIS
-655 NLKQLGTATKG
+655 SLKQLGTATKDLLNG
-666 LFTQTGDA
+666 KTA
-674 GIFSGALQSM
+674 GGAFQSLK
-684 RSAGGKGATGFGKIS
+684 SAG
-699 AGFGGLSTAGKVAT
+699 GFGGLSTAGKITT
-713 GLAAAGVAVDA
+713 GIAGAGVALDA

-749 IGSGIGG
+749 IGAGIGG
-756 GIGLWFFGPAG
+756 GIGLWFGGPAG

-772 ALGGQIGK
+772 AIGGQIGK

-801 PKNFIQWLGL
+801 PKNFVQWLGF
-811 GVHKSLDFFGNMA
+811 GAHKSFDFFANMA
-824 KKLGHHLNTNMK
+824 KKVGHHINTNMK
-836 GVANDFKNKK
+836 GVADDIKKKK
-846 WGNIISDVL
+846 WGNIISDVF
-855 FGKDATNYLNKTMPK
+855 FGKDATNYLNKNMPK

-893 GKNTEKS
+893 GKNTDKS

-910 GIQKLNK
+910 GTQKLNK
-917 GWNNFAKKAKNGWDS
+917 GWSNFTKKAKKGWDS
-932 YWNTVGK
+932 YWKTVGN
-939 KAKSGWSKVKSSWSK
+939 KAKSGWAKTKSLWNKGTTALHK
-954 GVTALRKVITNFSKK
+954 GVTNFSKK
-969 TQSTW
+969 ASNAW
-974 KRYWNKVKAQYKSG
+974 KSYWNKVKAQHKSG
-988 AKSLKKTWST
+988 ANALKKTGSA
-998 LTSGLKSYVKKFV
+998 LTSSLKDYVKKFV
-1011 TVSSENFKNFFDDI
+1011 TVSSENFKNFFNDVQ
-1025 KKGSSDFSK
+1025 KGSSDFSK
-1034 HMKENHNNLF
+1034 HMKDNHNNLF

-1051 GDGLKLMAKDW
+1051 GDGLKSMASDW
-1062 QNRWNEISSNAGK
+1062 QSKWNEISSNAGK
-1075 QWNSLKNSHNTI
+1075 QWDNLKNSHNTTV
-1087 ISGIAKTT
+1087 SGIAKTT
-1095 ESVLNNIKNTWTSI
+1095 ESVLNSIKNTWTSV
-1109 WNSISGFFRDIWGNI
+1109 WNSISNFFKDVWGTI

-1169 QIEQKHGRLAVIN
+1169 QIEKKHGRLAVIN

-1201 MYDERDKVIPVEPG
+1201 MYDERDKIIPVEPG

-1228 QQAGLEHYASGGW
+1228 EQAGLEHYASGGW

-1246 HGAYNAVSGFF
+1246 NVASNAVSGFF
-1257 NGVKDKFELVE
+1257 TGIKDKFELAE
-1268 KWLKNPM
+1268 KWLKNPA

-1295 FVRFGEDVVHKMV
+1295 FVKFGEDVVHKMV
-1308 VGFQAKWEAML
+1308 AGFQAKWKEML

-1342 KALEMNGLPTTA
+1342 KALEMNGLPTTG

-1371 PHAVGG
+1371 PNAVGG

-1421 AIRRYGSSMLAVIGH
+1421 ALRRYGSSMLAVIGH

-1451 FGEDGPEM
+1451 FGEAGPEM
-1459 AIPLSAMKSARSY
+1459 AIPLSAMKSAKSY
-1472 QLLGQTAAMLAA
+1472 QLLGQTAAILAA
-1484 RDQPDT
+1484 RDHPDT
-1490 SVVADSTSLS
+1490 SMIADSASLS

-1512 LTIWATSEATI
+1512 LTMWATSEATI
-1523 ENTINLDGKKVAD
+1523 ENTINLDGRQVAS
-1536 GLSKYMRKDLATAV
+1536 GISKYMRKDLATAV

>member
-74 ERLKAQQAELKKAQG
+74 ERLKAQQAELKKAQS
-89 EVDRSTEAGKNA
+89 EVDRSTESGKNA

-199 LERIENSA
+199 LEKIENSA

-221 DETATSLAQTK
+221 DETATSLAKTK

-410 SKQAPGLGSAMA
+410 SKQAPGLGAAMA
-422 KAAGM
+422 KAAGV
-427 SEQAFGQMISN
+427 SESAFAQMIDS

-443 KQFKELLEK
+443 KQFKQLLEK
-452 VGQDGGKAYSNFG
+452 VGEDGGKAYSNFG

-487 APMFDVQNKAVQQLS
+487 APLFDTQNKAVQQLS
-502 KLMAT
+502 KLMAS

-522 QVAIWGTKI
+522 QVAVWGTKI

-589 KQIRGVLDGLAK
+589 KQIRGALDGLAK

-611 AIVAIAAIRGL
+611 AIVAIAAIKGL

-629 YGIGSAIHDTYK
+629 YGVGSAIHDTYK
-641 WVKGLPEAVENSIS
+641 WVKGLPGAVEKSIS
-655 NLKQLGTATKG
+655 SLKQLGTATKDLLNG
-666 LFTQTGDA
+666 KTA
-674 GIFSGALQSM
+674 GGAFQSLK
-684 RSAGGKGATGFGKIS
+684 SAG
-699 AGFGGLSTAGKVAT
+699 GFGGLSTAGKITT
-713 GLAAAGVAVDA
+713 GIAGAGVALDA

-749 IGSGIGG
+749 IGAGIGG
-756 GIGLWFFGPAG
+756 GIGLWFGGPAG

-772 ALGGQIGK
+772 AIGGQIGK
-780 WGGQGVNEFTKGWQ
+780 WGGQGVNEFTKDWQ

-801 PKNFIQWLGL
+801 PKNFVQWLGF
-811 GVHKSLDFFGNMA
+811 GAHKSFDFFANMA
-824 KKLGHHLNTNMK
+824 KKVGHHINTNMK
-836 GVANDFKNKK
+836 GVADDIKKKK
-846 WGNIISDVL
+846 WGNIISDVF
-855 FGKDATNYLNKTMPK
+855 FGKDATNYLNKNMPK

-893 GKNTEKS
+893 GKNTDKS

-910 GIQKLNK
+910 GTQKLNK
-917 GWNNFAKKAKNGWDS
+917 GWSNFTKKAKKGWDS
-932 YWNTVGK
+932 YWKTVGN
-939 KAKSGWSKVKSSWSK
+939 KAKSGWAKTKSLWNKGTTALHK
-954 GVTALRKVITNFSKK
+954 GVTNFSKK
-969 TQSTW
+969 ASNAW
-974 KRYWNKVKAQYKSG
+974 KSYWNKVKAQHKSG
-988 AKSLKKTWST
+988 ANALKKTGSA
-998 LTSGLKSYVKKFV
+998 LTSSLKDYVKKFV
-1011 TVSSENFKNFFDDI
+1011 TVSSENFKNFFNDVQ
-1025 KKGSSDFSK
+1025 KGSSDFSK
-1034 HMKENHNNLF
+1034 HMKDNHNNLF

-1051 GDGLKLMAKDW
+1051 GDGLKSMASDW
-1062 QNRWNEISSNAGK
+1062 QSKWNEISSNAGK
-1075 QWNSLKNSHNTI
+1075 QWDNLKNSHNTTV
-1087 ISGIAKTT
+1087 SGIAKTT
-1095 ESVLNNIKNTWTSI
+1095 ESVLNSIKNTWTSV
-1109 WNSISGFFRDIWGNI
+1109 WNSISNFFKDVWGTI

-1169 QIEQKHGRLAVIN
+1169 QIEKKHGRLAVIN

-1201 MYDERDKVIPVEPG
+1201 MYDERDKIIPVEPG

-1228 QQAGLEHYASGGW
+1228 EQAGLEHYASGGW

-1246 HGAYNAVSGFF
+1246 NVASNAVSGFF
-1257 NGVKDKFELVE
+1257 TGIKDKFELAE
-1268 KWLKNPM
+1268 KWLKNPA

-1295 FVRFGEDVVHKMV
+1295 FVKFGEDVVHKMV
-1308 VGFQAKWEAML
+1308 AGFQAKWKEML

-1342 KALEMNGLPTTA
+1342 KALEMNGLPTTG

-1371 PHAVGG
+1371 PNAVGG

-1421 AIRRYGSSMLAVIGH
+1421 ALRRYGSSMLAVIGH

-1451 FGEDGPEM
+1451 FGEAGPEM
-1459 AIPLSAMKSARSY
+1459 AIPLSAMKSAKSY
-1472 QLLGQTAAMLAA
+1472 QLLGQTAAILAA
-1484 RDQPDT
+1484 RDHPDT
-1490 SVVADSTSLS
+1490 SMIADSASLS

-1512 LTIWATSEATI
+1512 LTMWATSEATI
-1523 ENTINLDGKKVAD
+1523 ENTINLDGRQVAS
-1536 GLSKYMRKDLATAV
+1536 GISKYMRKDLATAV

>member
-1 MGSTPE
+1 M
-7 GKFSYRVGMENTS
+7 
-20 AVTSLK
+20 
-26 DLKNEITQVSSAWK
+26 
-40 TQAIELKQAG
+40 
-50 DKLGAAEAKF
+50 F
-60 KGVSDALEKQKQVI
+60 KK
-74 ERLKAQQAELKKAQG
+74 
-89 EVDRSTEAGKNA
+89 
-101 FSSYQDQITKT
+101 
-112 ERQIASATS
+112 
-121 KLNSLSNQQ
+121 
-130 EKAKNSVEYYKSGLA
+130 
-145 DAQSELRKISSS
+145 
-157 SKAYIDRLEAE
+157 
-168 GKATEAN
+168 
-175 KAKLSSLKSTYEQL
+175 
-189 NKIYDVQVKE
+189 
-199 LERIENSA
+199 
-207 GKASD
+207 
-212 KYRIQKQRV
+212 
-221 DETATSLAQTK
+221 
-232 TKMSEL
+232 
-238 DSEIRKAN
+238 
-246 PSVFDKMKSKLAG
+246 
-259 VNKEGEKSQ
+259 
-268 GIFKRVFSGAFLGNL
+268 VFSGAFLGNL

-487 APMFDVQNKAVQQLS
+487 APLFDTQNKAVQQLS
-502 KLMAT
+502 KLMAS

-522 QVAIWGTKI
+522 QVALWGTKI

-541 ISAMASDVVEI
+541 ISAMASDVVDI

-589 KQIRGVLDGLAK
+589 KQIRGALDGLAK

-611 AIVAIAAIRGL
+611 AIVAIAAIKGL

-629 YGIGSAIHDTYK
+629 YGVGSAIHDTYK
-641 WVKGLPEAVENSIS
+641 WVKGLPGAVEKSIS
-655 NLKQLGTATKG
+655 SLKQLGTATKDLVNG
-666 LFTQTGDA
+666 KTA
-674 GIFSGALQSM
+674 GGAFQSM

-699 AGFGGLSTAGKVAT
+699 AGFGGLSTAGKITT
-713 GLAAAGVAVDA
+713 GIAGAGVALDA

-739 DKRSADIGKG
+739 DKRSQDIGKG

-756 GIGLWFFGPAG
+756 GIGLWFGGPAG

-772 ALGGQIGK
+772 AIGGQIGK

-801 PKNFIQWLGL
+801 PKNFVQWLGF
-811 GVHKSLDFFGNMA
+811 GAHKSFDFFANMA
-824 KKLGHHLNTNMK
+824 KKIGHHINTNMK
-836 GVANDFKNKK
+836 GVAADIKKKK
-846 WGNIISDVL
+846 WGNIISDVF
-855 FGKDATNYLNKTMPK
+855 FGKDATNYLNKNMPK

-878 SKDIQKSWSSFWKKV
+878 SKDIQKNWSSFWKKV
-893 GKNTEKS
+893 GKNTDKS
-900 WKSLQKSWSR
+900 WKSLQKSWSK
-910 GIQKLNK
+910 GTQKLNK
-917 GWNNFAKKAKNGWDS
+917 GWTKFTKKAKKGWDS
-932 YWNTVGK
+932 YWKTVGN
-939 KAKSGWSKVKSSWSK
+939 KAKSGWAKTKSLWNKGTTALHK
-954 GVTALRKVITNFSKK
+954 GVTNFSKK
-969 TQSTW
+969 ASNAW
-974 KRYWNKVKAQYKSG
+974 KSYWNKVKAQHKSG
-988 AKSLKKTWST
+988 ANALKKTGSA
-998 LTSGLKSYVKKFV
+998 LTSSLKDYVKKFV
-1011 TVSSENFKNFFDDI
+1011 TVSSENFKNFFDDV

-1034 HMKENHNNLF
+1034 HMKDNHNNLF

-1051 GDGLKLMAKDW
+1051 GDGLKSMASDW
-1062 QNRWNEISSNAGK
+1062 QSKWNEISSTAGK
-1075 QWNSLKNSHNTI
+1075 QWDNLKSSHNTTV
-1087 ISGIAKTT
+1087 SGIAKTT
-1095 ESVLNNIKNTWTSI
+1095 ESVLNNIKNTWTSV
-1109 WNSISGFFRDIWGNI
+1109 WNSISNFFKDVWGTI

-1169 QIEQKHGRLAVIN
+1169 QIEKKHGRLAVIN

-1201 MYDERDKVIPVEPG
+1201 MYDERDKIIPVEPG

-1228 QQAGLEHYASGGW
+1228 EQAGLEHYASGGW

-1246 HGAYNAVSGFF
+1246 NVASNAVSGFF
-1257 NGVKDKFELVE
+1257 TGIKDKFELAE
-1268 KWLKNPM
+1268 KWLKNPA

-1295 FVRFGEDVVHKMV
+1295 FVKFGEDVVHKMV
-1308 VGFQAKWEAML
+1308 AGFQAKWKEML

-1342 KALEMNGLPTTA
+1342 KALEMNGLPTTG

-1371 PHAVGG
+1371 PNAVGG

-1421 AIRRYGSSMLAVIGH
+1421 ALRRYGSSMLAVIGH

-1451 FGEDGPEM
+1451 FGEAGPEM
-1459 AIPLSAMKSARSY
+1459 AIPLSAMKSAKSY
-1472 QLLGQTAAMLAA
+1472 QLLGQTAAILAA

-1490 SVVADSTSLS
+1490 SMLADSASLS
-1500 HISETLDTIANL
+1500 HISETLDIIANL
-1512 LTIWATSEATI
+1512 LTMWATSEATI
-1523 ENTINLDGKKVAD
+1523 ENTINLDGRQVAS
-1536 GLSKYMRKDLATAV
+1536 GISKYMRKDLATAV

>member
-74 ERLKAQQAELKKAQG
+74 ERLKAQQAELKKAQS
-89 EVDRSTEAGKNA
+89 EVDRSTESGKNA

-199 LERIENSA
+199 LEKIENSA

-221 DETATSLAQTK
+221 DETATSLAKTK

-427 SEQAFGQMISN
+427 SEQAFGQMIDS

-443 KQFKELLEK
+443 KQFKQLLEK
-452 VGQDGGKAYSNFG
+452 VGEDGGKAYSNFG

-479 QDLQKQIA
+479 QDLQEQIA
-487 APMFDVQNKAVQQLS
+487 APLFDTQNKAVQQLS
-502 KLMAT
+502 KLMAS

-522 QVAIWGTKI
+522 QVAVWGTKI

-541 ISAMASDVVEI
+541 ISAMASDVVDI

-589 KQIRGVLDGLAK
+589 KQIRGALDGLAK

-611 AIVAIAAIRGL
+611 AIVAIAAIKGL

-629 YGIGSAIHDTYK
+629 YGVGSAIHDTYK
-641 WVKGLPEAVENSIS
+641 WVKGLPGAVEKSIS
-655 NLKQLGTATKG
+655 SLKKLGSSTKDLLNGKTAG
-666 LFTQTGDA
+666 
-674 GIFSGALQSM
+674 GAFQSLK
-684 RSAGGKGATGFGKIS
+684 SAG
-699 AGFGGLSTAGKVAT
+699 GFGGLSTAGKITT
-713 GLAAAGVAVDA
+713 GIAGAGVALDA

-749 IGSGIGG
+749 IGAGIGG
-756 GIGLWFFGPAG
+756 GIGLWFGGPAG

-772 ALGGQIGK
+772 AIGGQIGK

-801 PKNFIQWLGL
+801 PKNFVQWLGF
-811 GVHKSLDFFGNMA
+811 GAHKSFDFFANMA
-824 KKLGHHLNTNMK
+824 KKIGHHINTNMK
-836 GVANDFKNKK
+836 GVADDIKKKK
-846 WGNIISDVL
+846 WGNVISDVF
-855 FGKDATNYLNKTMPK
+855 FGKDATNYLNKNMPK

-893 GKNTEKS
+893 GKNTDKS
-900 WKSLQKSWSR
+900 WKSLQKSWSK
-910 GIQKLNK
+910 GTQKLNK
-917 GWNNFAKKAKNGWDS
+917 GWSNFTKKARKGWDS
-932 YWNTVGK
+932 YWKTVGN
-939 KAKSGWSKVKSSWSK
+939 KAKSGWTKTKSLWNK
-954 GVTALRKVITNFSKK
+954 GTTALRKGVTSFSKK
-969 TQSTW
+969 TQSAW
-974 KRYWNKVKAQYKSG
+974 KSYWNKVKAQHKSG
-988 AKSLKKTWST
+988 ANALKKTSSAM
-998 LTSGLKSYVKKFV
+998 TSSLKDYVKKFV
-1011 TVSSENFKNFFDDI
+1011 TVSSENFKNFFNDVQ
-1025 KKGSSDFSK
+1025 KGSSDFSK
-1034 HMKENHNNLF
+1034 HMKDNHNNLF

-1051 GDGLKLMAKDW
+1051 GDGLKSMASDW
-1062 QNRWNEISSNAGK
+1062 QSKWNEISSNAGK
-1075 QWNSLKNSHNTI
+1075 QWDNLKNSHNTTV
-1087 ISGIAKTT
+1087 SGIAKTT
-1095 ESVLNNIKNTWTSI
+1095 ESVLNSIKNTWTSV
-1109 WNSISGFFRDIWGNI
+1109 WNSISNFFKDVWGTI

-1169 QIEQKHGRLAVIN
+1169 QIEKKHGRLAVIN

-1201 MYDERDKVIPVEPG
+1201 MYDERDKIIPVEPG

-1246 HGAYNAVSGFF
+1246 NGASNAVSGFF
-1257 NGVKDKFELVE
+1257 TGIKDKFELAE
-1268 KWLKNPM
+1268 KWLKNPA

-1295 FVRFGEDVVHKMV
+1295 FVKFGEDVVHKMV
-1308 VGFQAKWEAML
+1308 AGFQAKWKEML

-1342 KALEMNGLPTTA
+1342 KALEMNGLPSTG

-1371 PHAVGG
+1371 PNAVGG
-1377 TDGLADGHAT
+1377 TDGLADGRAT

-1421 AIRRYGSSMLAVIGH
+1421 ALRRYGSSMLAVIGH

-1451 FGEDGPEM
+1451 FGEAGPEM
-1459 AIPLSAMKSARSY
+1459 AIPLSAMKSAKSY
-1472 QLLGQTAAMLAA
+1472 QLLGQTAAILAA

-1490 SVVADSTSLS
+1490 SMIADSASLS

-1512 LTIWATSEATI
+1512 LTMWATSEATI
-1523 ENTINLDGKKVAD
+1523 ENTINLDGRQVAS
-1536 GLSKYMRKDLATAV
+1536 GISKYMRKDLATAV

>member
-40 TQAIELKQAG
+40 TQALELKQAG

-74 ERLKAQQAELKKAQG
+74 ERLKAQQSELKKAQG

-268 GIFKRVFSGAFLGNL
+268 GIFKKVFSGAFLGNL

-290 VESGLKGIISTG
+290 VESGLKGIISNG
-302 IEVSK
+302 IEVAK
-307 AGAKIKAQW
+307 AGAKIQAQW
-316 SGFGKSSKETEELV
+316 TGFGKSAQETEQLIS
-330 NQMKEL
+330 QMKEL

-379 KMTNEQMLGFSQAM
+379 KMTSEQMLGFSQAM

-410 SKQAPGLGSAMA
+410 SKQAPGLGAAMA
-422 KAAGM
+422 KAAGV
-427 SEQAFGQMISN
+427 SESAFAQMIDS

-443 KQFKELLEK
+443 KQFKQLLEK
-452 VGQDGGKAYSNFG
+452 VGEDGGKAYSNFG

-487 APMFDVQNKAVQQLS
+487 APLFDTQNKAVQQLS
-502 KLMAT
+502 KLMAS

-522 QVAIWGTKI
+522 QVAVWGTKI

-589 KQIRGVLDGLAK
+589 KQIRGALDGLAK

-611 AIVAIAAIRGL
+611 AIVAIAAIKGL

-629 YGIGSAIHDTYK
+629 YGVGSAIHDTYK
-641 WVKGLPEAVENSIS
+641 WVKGLPGAVEKSIS
-655 NLKQLGTATKG
+655 SLKQLGTATKDLLNG
-666 LFTQTGDA
+666 KTA
-674 GIFSGALQSM
+674 GGAFQSLK
-684 RSAGGKGATGFGKIS
+684 SAG
-699 AGFGGLSTAGKVAT
+699 GFGGLSTAGKITT
-713 GLAAAGVAVDA
+713 GIAGAGVALDA

-749 IGSGIGG
+749 IGAGIGG
-756 GIGLWFFGPAG
+756 GIGLWFGGPAG

-772 ALGGQIGK
+772 AIGGQIGK

-801 PKNFIQWLGL
+801 PKNFVQWLGF
-811 GVHKSLDFFGNMA
+811 GAHKSFDFFANMA
-824 KKLGHHLNTNMK
+824 KKVGHHINTNMK
-836 GVANDFKNKK
+836 GVADDIKKKK
-846 WGNIISDVL
+846 WGNIISDVF
-855 FGKDATNYLNKTMPK
+855 FGKDATNYLNKNMPK

-893 GKNTEKS
+893 GKNTDKS

-910 GIQKLNK
+910 GTQKLNK
-917 GWNNFAKKAKNGWDS
+917 GWSNFTKKAKKGWDS
-932 YWNTVGK
+932 YWKTVGN
-939 KAKSGWSKVKSSWSK
+939 KAKSGWAKTKSLWNKGTTALHK
-954 GVTALRKVITNFSKK
+954 GVTNFSKK
-969 TQSTW
+969 ASNAW
-974 KRYWNKVKAQYKSG
+974 KSYWNKVKAQHKSG
-988 AKSLKKTWST
+988 ANALKKTGSA
-998 LTSGLKSYVKKFV
+998 LTSSLKDYVKKFV
-1011 TVSSENFKNFFDDI
+1011 TVSSENFKNFFNDVQ
-1025 KKGSSDFSK
+1025 KGSSDFSK
-1034 HMKENHNNLF
+1034 HMKDNHNNLF

-1051 GDGLKLMAKDW
+1051 GDGLKSMASDW
-1062 QNRWNEISSNAGK
+1062 QSKWNEISSNAGK
-1075 QWNSLKNSHNTI
+1075 QWDNLKNSHNTTV
-1087 ISGIAKTT
+1087 SGIAKTT
-1095 ESVLNNIKNTWTSI
+1095 ESVLNSIKNTWTSV
-1109 WNSISGFFRDIWGNI
+1109 WNSISNFFKDVWGTI

-1169 QIEQKHGRLAVIN
+1169 QIEKKHGRLAVIN

-1201 MYDERDKVIPVEPG
+1201 MYDERDKIIPVEPG

-1228 QQAGLEHYASGGW
+1228 EQAGLEHYASGGW

-1246 HGAYNAVSGFF
+1246 NVASNAVSGFF
-1257 NGVKDKFELVE
+1257 TGIKDKFELAE
-1268 KWLKNPM
+1268 KWLKNPA

-1295 FVRFGEDVVHKMV
+1295 FVKFGEDVVHKMV
-1308 VGFQAKWEAML
+1308 AGFQAKWKEML

-1342 KALEMNGLPTTA
+1342 KALEMNGLPTTG

-1371 PHAVGG
+1371 PNAVGG

-1421 AIRRYGSSMLAVIGH
+1421 ALRRYGSSMLAVIGH

-1451 FGEDGPEM
+1451 FGEAGPEM
-1459 AIPLSAMKSARSY
+1459 AIPLSAMKSAKSY
-1472 QLLGQTAAMLAA
+1472 QLLGQTAAILAA
-1484 RDQPDT
+1484 RDHPDT
-1490 SVVADSTSLS
+1490 SMIADSASLS

-1512 LTIWATSEATI
+1512 LTMWATSEATI
-1523 ENTINLDGKKVAD
+1523 ENTINLDGRQVAS
-1536 GLSKYMRKDLATAV
+1536 GISKYMRKDLATAV

>member
-40 TQAIELKQAG
+40 TQALELKQAG

-74 ERLKAQQAELKKAQG
+74 ERLKAQQSELKKAQG

-268 GIFKRVFSGAFLGNL
+268 GIFKKVFSGAFLGNL

-290 VESGLKGIISTG
+290 VESGLKGIISNG
-302 IEVSK
+302 IEVAK
-307 AGAKIKAQW
+307 AGAKIQAQW
-316 SGFGKSSKETEELV
+316 TGLGKSAQETEQLIS
-330 NQMKEL
+330 QMKEL

-379 KMTNEQMLGFSQAM
+379 KMTSEQMLGFSQAM

-410 SKQAPGLGSAMA
+410 SKQAPGLGAAMA
-422 KAAGM
+422 KAAGV
-427 SEQAFGQMISN
+427 SESAFAQMIDS

-443 KQFKELLEK
+443 KQFKQLLEK
-452 VGQDGGKAYSNFG
+452 VGEDGGKAYSNFG

-487 APMFDVQNKAVQQLS
+487 APLFDTQNKAVQQLS
-502 KLMAT
+502 KLMAS

-522 QVAIWGTKI
+522 QVAVWGTKI

-589 KQIRGVLDGLAK
+589 KQIRGALDGLAK

-611 AIVAIAAIRGL
+611 AIVAIAAIKGL

-629 YGIGSAIHDTYK
+629 YGVGSAIHDTYK
-641 WVKGLPEAVENSIS
+641 WVKGLPGAVEKSIS
-655 NLKQLGTATKG
+655 SLKQLGTATKDLLNG
-666 LFTQTGDA
+666 KTA
-674 GIFSGALQSM
+674 GGAFQSLK
-684 RSAGGKGATGFGKIS
+684 SAG
-699 AGFGGLSTAGKVAT
+699 GFGGLSTAGKITT
-713 GLAAAGVAVDA
+713 GIAGAGVALDA

-749 IGSGIGG
+749 IGAGIGG
-756 GIGLWFFGPAG
+756 GIGLWFGGPAG

-772 ALGGQIGK
+772 AIGGQIGK

-801 PKNFIQWLGL
+801 PKNFVQWLGF
-811 GVHKSLDFFGNMA
+811 GAHKSFDFFANMA
-824 KKLGHHLNTNMK
+824 KKVGHHINTNMK
-836 GVANDFKNKK
+836 GVADDIKKKK
-846 WGNIISDVL
+846 WGNIISDVF
-855 FGKDATNYLNKTMPK
+855 FGKDATNYLNKNMPK

-893 GKNTEKS
+893 GKNTDKS

-910 GIQKLNK
+910 GTQKLNK
-917 GWNNFAKKAKNGWDS
+917 GWSNFTKKAKKGWDS
-932 YWNTVGK
+932 YWKTVGN
-939 KAKSGWSKVKSSWSK
+939 KAKSGWAKTKSLWNKGTTALHK
-954 GVTALRKVITNFSKK
+954 GVTNFSKK
-969 TQSTW
+969 ASNAW
-974 KRYWNKVKAQYKSG
+974 KSYWNKVKAQHKSG
-988 AKSLKKTWST
+988 ANALKKTGSA
-998 LTSGLKSYVKKFV
+998 LTSSLKDYVKKFV
-1011 TVSSENFKNFFDDI
+1011 TVSSENFKNFFNDVQ
-1025 KKGSSDFSK
+1025 KGSSDFSK
-1034 HMKENHNNLF
+1034 HMKDNHNNLF

-1051 GDGLKLMAKDW
+1051 GDGLKSMASDW
-1062 QNRWNEISSNAGK
+1062 QSKWNEISSNAWK
-1075 QWNSLKNSHNTI
+1075 QWDNLKNSHNTTV
-1087 ISGIAKTT
+1087 SGIAKTT
-1095 ESVLNNIKNTWTSI
+1095 ESVLNSIKNTWTSV
-1109 WNSISGFFRDIWGNI
+1109 WNSISNFFKDVWGTI

-1169 QIEQKHGRLAVIN
+1169 QIEKKHGRLAVIN

-1201 MYDERDKVIPVEPG
+1201 MYDERDKIIPVEPG

-1228 QQAGLEHYASGGW
+1228 EQAGLEHYASGGW

-1246 HGAYNAVSGFF
+1246 NVASNAVSGFF
-1257 NGVKDKFELVE
+1257 TGIKDKFELAE
-1268 KWLKNPM
+1268 KWLKNPA

-1295 FVRFGEDVVHKMV
+1295 FVKFGEDVVHKMV
-1308 VGFQAKWEAML
+1308 AGFQAKWKEML

-1342 KALEMNGLPTTA
+1342 KALEMNGLPTTG

-1371 PHAVGG
+1371 PNAVGG

-1421 AIRRYGSSMLAVIGH
+1421 ALRRYGSSMLAVIGH

-1451 FGEDGPEM
+1451 FGEAGPEM
-1459 AIPLSAMKSARSY
+1459 AIPLSAMKSAKSY
-1472 QLLGQTAAMLAA
+1472 QLLGQTAAILAA
-1484 RDQPDT
+1484 RDHPDT
-1490 SVVADSTSLS
+1490 SMIADSASLS
-1500 HISETLDTIANL
+1500 HISETLDTINV
-1512 LTIWATSEATI
+1512 
-1523 ENTINLDGKKVAD
+1523 G
-1536 GLSKYMRKDLATAV
+1536 Y
-1550 LNRRLNISELR
+1550 LRSNY

>member
-74 ERLKAQQAELKKAQG
+74 ERLKAQQAELKKAQS
-89 EVDRSTEAGKNA
+89 EVDRSTDAGKNA

-199 LERIENSA
+199 LEKIEASA

-221 DETATSLAQTK
+221 DETATSLAKTK

-452 VGQDGGKAYSNFG
+452 VGQDGGKAFEG
-465 KTQAGAMKQMQARW
+465 FRKTQGGAIKNMQENW
-479 QDLQKQIA
+479 KSLQAQIA
-487 APMFDVQNKAVQQLS
+487 APLFDTQNQAVQQLS
-502 KLMAT
+502 KLMAS

-522 QVAIWGTKI
+522 QVAVWGTKI

-541 ISAMASDVVEI
+541 ISAMASDVVDI

-589 KQIRGVLDGLAK
+589 KQIRGALDGLAK

-611 AIVAIAAIRGL
+611 AIVAIAAIKGL

-629 YGIGSAIHDTYK
+629 YGVGSAIHDTYK
-641 WVKGLPEAVENSIS
+641 WVKGLPGAVEKSIS
-655 NLKQLGTATKG
+655 SLKQLGSSTKDLLNGKTAG
-666 LFTQTGDA
+666 
-674 GIFSGALQSM
+674 GAFQSLK
-684 RSAGGKGATGFGKIS
+684 SAG
-699 AGFGGLSTAGKVAT
+699 GFGGLSTAGKITT
-713 GLAAAGVAVDA
+713 GIAGVGVALDA

-749 IGSGIGG
+749 IGAGIGG
-756 GIGLWFFGPAG
+756 GIGLWFGGPAG

-772 ALGGQIGK
+772 AIGGQIGK

-801 PKNFIQWLGL
+801 PKNFVQWLGF
-811 GVHKSLDFFGNMA
+811 GAHQSFDFFANMA
-824 KKLGHHLNTNMK
+824 KKVGHHINTNMK
-836 GVANDFKNKK
+836 GVADDIKKKK
-846 WGNIISDVL
+846 WGNIISDVF
-855 FGKDATNYLNKTMPK
+855 FGKDATNYLNKNMPK

-878 SKDIQKSWSSFWKKV
+878 SKDIQKNWSSFWKKV
-893 GKNTEKS
+893 GKNTDKS
-900 WKSLQKSWSR
+900 WKSLQKSWSK
-910 GIQKLNK
+910 GTQKLNK
-917 GWNNFAKKAKNGWDS
+917 GWANFTKKAKKGWDS
-932 YWNTVGK
+932 YWKTVGN
-939 KAKSGWSKVKSSWSK
+939 KAKSGWAKTKSLWNKGTTALHK
-954 GVTALRKVITNFSKK
+954 GVTNFSKK
-969 TQSTW
+969 ASNAW
-974 KRYWNKVKAQYKSG
+974 KSYWNKVKAQHKAG
-988 AKSLKKTWST
+988 ANALKKTGSA
-998 LTSGLKSYVKKFV
+998 LTSSLKDYVKKFV
-1011 TVSSENFKNFFDDI
+1011 TVSSENFNNFFDDV

-1034 HMKENHNNLF
+1034 HMKDNHNNLF

-1051 GDGLKLMAKDW
+1051 GDGLKSMASDW
-1062 QNRWNEISSNAGK
+1062 QNKWNEISSNAGK
-1075 QWNSLKNSHNTI
+1075 QWDNLKNSHNTTV
-1087 ISGIAKTT
+1087 SGIAKTT
-1095 ESVLNNIKNTWTSI
+1095 ESVLNSIKNTWTSV
-1109 WNSISGFFRDIWGNI
+1109 WNSISNFFKDVWGTI

-1137 IVNGMVGGIN
+1137 IVNGMVGGVN

-1169 QIEQKHGRLAVIN
+1169 QIEKKHGRLAVIN

-1228 QQAGLEHYASGGW
+1228 EQAGLEHYASGGW
-1241 VSGII
+1241 VSGIVN
-1246 HGAYNAVSGFF
+1246 GASKAVSGFF
-1257 NGVKDKFELVE
+1257 TGIKDKFELAE
-1268 KWLKNPM
+1268 KWLKNPA

-1295 FVRFGEDVVHKMV
+1295 FVKFGEDVVHKMV
-1308 VGFQAKWEAML
+1308 AGFQAKWKEML

-1342 KALEMNGLPTTA
+1342 KALEMNGLPTTG

-1371 PHAVGG
+1371 PNAVGG
-1377 TDGLADGHAT
+1377 TDGLADGRAT

-1421 AIRRYGSSMLAVIGH
+1421 ALRTYGSSMLAVIGH
-1436 GHGYADGGIATTPSI
+1436 GHGYAEGGIATTPSI
-1451 FGEDGPEM
+1451 FGEAGPEM
-1459 AIPLSAMKSARSY
+1459 AIPLSAMKSAKSY
-1472 QLLGQTAAMLAA
+1472 QLLGQTAAILAA

-1490 SVVADSTSLS
+1490 SMIADSASLS

-1512 LTIWATSEATI
+1512 LTMWATSEATI
-1523 ENTINLDGKKVAD
+1523 ENTINLDGRQVAS
-1536 GLSKYMRKDLATAV
+1536 GISKYMRKDLATAV

>member
-40 TQAIELKQAG
+40 TQALELKQAG

-74 ERLKAQQAELKKAQG
+74 ERLKAQQSELKKAQG

-268 GIFKRVFSGAFLGNL
+268 GIFKKVFSGAFLGNL

-479 QDLQKQIA
+479 
-487 APMFDVQNKAVQQLS
+487 
-502 KLMAT
+502 
-507 PALQQ
+507 
-512 GAKDLGKAIA
+512 
-522 QVAIWGTKI
+522 
-531 LEYIGKHEKD
+531 
-541 ISAMASDVVEI
+541 
-552 AVTLGKDLWKT
+552 
-563 FASVVSTIADAFG
+563 
-576 LTSKNAAKSKDPL
+576 
-589 KQIRGVLDGLAK
+589 
-601 NKGAIKMIAK
+601 
-611 AIVAIAAIRGL
+611 
-622 TAVARGI
+622 
-629 YGIGSAIHDTYK
+629 
-641 WVKGLPEAVENSIS
+641 
-655 NLKQLGTATKG
+655 
-666 LFTQTGDA
+666 
-674 GIFSGALQSM
+674 
-684 RSAGGKGATGFGKIS
+684 
-699 AGFGGLSTAGKVAT
+699 
-713 GLAAAGVAVDA
+713 
-724 GSSIFQGLTKDIHNA
+724 
-739 DKRSADIGKG
+739 
-749 IGSGIGG
+749 
-756 GIGLWFFGPAG
+756 
-767 AALGS
+767 
-772 ALGGQIGK
+772 
-780 WGGQGVNEFTKGWQ
+780 
-794 AEGKKNK
+794 
-801 PKNFIQWLGL
+801 
-811 GVHKSLDFFGNMA
+811 
-824 KKLGHHLNTNMK
+824 
-836 GVANDFKNKK
+836 
-846 WGNIISDVL
+846 
-855 FGKDATNYLNKTMPK
+855 
-870 FKKAISKG
+870 
-878 SKDIQKSWSSFWKKV
+878 
-893 GKNTEKS
+893 
-900 WKSLQKSWSR
+900 
-910 GIQKLNK
+910 
-917 GWNNFAKKAKNGWDS
+917 
-932 YWNTVGK
+932 
-939 KAKSGWSKVKSSWSK
+939 
-954 GVTALRKVITNFSKK
+954 
-969 TQSTW
+969 
-974 KRYWNKVKAQYKSG
+974 
-988 AKSLKKTWST
+988 
-998 LTSGLKSYVKKFV
+998 
-1011 TVSSENFKNFFDDI
+1011 
-1025 KKGSSDFSK
+1025 
-1034 HMKENHNNLF
+1034 
-1044 KSMLQTA
+1044 
-1051 GDGLKLMAKDW
+1051 
-1062 QNRWNEISSNAGK
+1062 
-1075 QWNSLKNSHNTI
+1075 
-1087 ISGIAKTT
+1087 
-1095 ESVLNNIKNTWTSI
+1095 
-1109 WNSISGFFRDIWGNI
+1109 
-1124 KNSARSGVNGVID
+1124 
-1137 IVNGMVGGIN
+1137 
-1147 SAWKFFTGKNA
+1147 
-1158 FGSLHHVATGG
+1158 
-1169 QIEQKHGRLAVIN
+1169 
-1182 DEKSE
+1182 
-1187 NYRELVQRRDGSLE
+1187 
-1201 MYDERDKVIPVEPG
+1201 
-1215 DYIYNAGETKRLM
+1215 
-1228 QQAGLEHYASGGW
+1228 
-1241 VSGII
+1241 
-1246 HGAYNAVSGFF
+1246 
-1257 NGVKDKFELVE
+1257 
-1268 KWLKNPM
+1268 
-1275 QALTN
+1275 
-1280 LVNSAISGLLHGNAN
+1280 
-1295 FVRFGEDVVHKMV
+1295 
-1308 VGFQAKWEAML
+1308 
-1319 KKVDDQI
+1319 
-1326 QNPPGSGVE
+1326 
-1335 RWRSALE
+1335 
-1342 KALEMNGLPTTA
+1342 
-1354 AYVNAWLRQIQ
+1354 
-1365 TESSGN
+1365 
-1371 PHAVGG
+1371 
-1377 TDGLADGHAT
+1377 
-1387 GLLQTKPGT
+1387 
-1396 FRANAFPGHGNIF
+1396 
-1409 NGFDNML
+1409 
-1416 AAIRY
+1416 
-1421 AIRRYGSSMLAVIGH
+1421 
-1436 GHGYADGGIATTPSI
+1436 
-1451 FGEDGPEM
+1451 
-1459 AIPLSAMKSARSY
+1459 
-1472 QLLGQTAAMLAA
+1472 
-1484 RDQPDT
+1484 
-1490 SVVADSTSLS
+1490 
-1500 HISETLDTIANL
+1500 
-1512 LTIWATSEATI
+1512 
-1523 ENTINLDGKKVAD
+1523 
-1536 GLSKYMRKDLATAV
+1536 
-1550 LNRRLNISELR
+1550 

>member
-199 LERIENSA
+199 LEKIENSA

-221 DETATSLAQTK
+221 DETATSLAKTK

-410 SKQAPGLGSAMA
+410 SKQAPGLGAAMA
-422 KAAGM
+422 KAAGV
-427 SEQAFGQMISN
+427 SESAFAQMIDS

-443 KQFKELLEK
+443 KQFKQLLEK
-452 VGQDGGKAYSNFG
+452 VGEDGGKAYSNFG

-487 APMFDVQNKAVQQLS
+487 APLFDTQNKAVQQLS
-502 KLMAT
+502 KLMAS

-522 QVAIWGTKI
+522 QVALWGTKI

-674 GIFSGALQSM
+674 GALSGALQSM

-699 AGFGGLSTAGKVAT
+699 AGFDGLSTAGKVAT
-713 GLAAAGVAVDA
+713 GIAAAGVAVDA

-756 GIGLWFFGPAG
+756 GIGLWFFGPEG

-772 ALGGQIGK
+772 AIGGQIGK

-801 PKNFIQWLGL
+801 PKNFVQWLGF
-811 GVHKSLDFFGNMA
+811 GAHQSFDFFANMA
-824 KKLGHHLNTNMK
+824 KKVGHHINTNMK
-836 GVANDFKNKK
+836 GVADDIKKKK
-846 WGNIISDVL
+846 WGNIISDVF
-855 FGKDATNYLNKTMPK
+855 FGKDATNYLNKNMPK

-893 GKNTEKS
+893 GKNTDKS

-910 GIQKLNK
+910 GTQKLNK
-917 GWNNFAKKAKNGWDS
+917 GWSNFTKKAKKGWDS
-932 YWNTVGK
+932 YWKTVGN
-939 KAKSGWSKVKSSWSK
+939 KAKSGWAKTKSLWNKGTTALHK
-954 GVTALRKVITNFSKK
+954 GVTNFSKK
-969 TQSTW
+969 ASNAW
-974 KRYWNKVKAQYKSG
+974 KSYWNKVKAQHKSG
-988 AKSLKKTWST
+988 ANALKKTGSA
-998 LTSGLKSYVKKFV
+998 LTSSLKDYVKKFV
-1011 TVSSENFKNFFDDI
+1011 TVSSENFKNFFNDVQ
-1025 KKGSSDFSK
+1025 KGSSDFSK
-1034 HMKENHNNLF
+1034 HMKDNHNNLF

-1051 GDGLKLMAKDW
+1051 GDGLKSMASDW
-1062 QNRWNEISSNAGK
+1062 QSKWNEISSNAGK
-1075 QWNSLKNSHNTI
+1075 QWDNLKNSHNTTV
-1087 ISGIAKTT
+1087 SGIAKTT
-1095 ESVLNNIKNTWTSI
+1095 ESVLNSIKNTWTSV
-1109 WNSISGFFRDIWGNI
+1109 WNSISNFFKDVWGTI

-1169 QIEQKHGRLAVIN
+1169 QIEKKHGRLAVIN

-1201 MYDERDKVIPVEPG
+1201 MYDERDKIIPVEPG

-1228 QQAGLEHYASGGW
+1228 EQAGLEHYASGGW

-1246 HGAYNAVSGFF
+1246 NVASNAVSGFF
-1257 NGVKDKFELVE
+1257 TGIKDKFELAE
-1268 KWLKNPM
+1268 KWLKNPA

-1295 FVRFGEDVVHKMV
+1295 FVKFGEDVVHKMV
-1308 VGFQAKWEAML
+1308 AGFQAKWKEML

-1342 KALEMNGLPTTA
+1342 KALEMNGLPTTG

-1371 PHAVGG
+1371 PNAVGG

-1421 AIRRYGSSMLAVIGH
+1421 ALRTYGSSMLAVIGH
-1436 GHGYADGGIATTPSI
+1436 GHGYANGGIATTPSI
-1451 FGEDGPEM
+1451 FGEAGPEM
-1459 AIPLSAMKSARSY
+1459 AIPLSAMKSAKSY
-1472 QLLGQTAAMLAA
+1472 QLLGQTAAILAA

-1490 SVVADSTSLS
+1490 SMLADSASLS
-1500 HISETLDTIANL
+1500 HISETLDIIANL
-1512 LTIWATSEATI
+1512 LTMWATSEATI
-1523 ENTINLDGKKVAD
+1523 ENTINLDGRQVAS
-1536 GLSKYMRKDLATAV
+1536 GISKYMRKDLATAV

>member
-40 TQAIELKQAG
+40 TQALELKQAG

-74 ERLKAQQAELKKAQG
+74 ERLKAQQSELKKAQG

-268 GIFKRVFSGAFLGNL
+268 GIFKKVFSGAFLGNL

-290 VESGLKGIISTG
+290 VESGLKGIISNG
-302 IEVSK
+302 IEVAK
-307 AGAKIKAQW
+307 AGAKIQAQW
-316 SGFGKSSKETEELV
+316 TGFGKSAQETEQLIS
-330 NQMKEL
+330 QMKEL

-379 KMTNEQMLGFSQAM
+379 KMTSEQMLGFSQAM

-410 SKQAPGLGSAMA
+410 SKQAPGLGAAMA
-422 KAAGM
+422 KAAGG
-427 SEQAFGQMISN
+427 SESAFAQMIDS

-443 KQFKELLEK
+443 KQFKQLLEK
-452 VGQDGGKAYSNFG
+452 VGEDGGKAYSNFG

-487 APMFDVQNKAVQQLS
+487 APLFDTQNKAVQQLS
-502 KLMAT
+502 KLMAS

-522 QVAIWGTKI
+522 QVAVWGTKI

-589 KQIRGVLDGLAK
+589 KQIRGALDGLAK

-611 AIVAIAAIRGL
+611 AIVAIAAIKGL

-629 YGIGSAIHDTYK
+629 YGVGSAIHDTYK
-641 WVKGLPEAVENSIS
+641 WVKGLPGAVEKSIS
-655 NLKQLGTATKG
+655 SLKQLGTATKDLLNG
-666 LFTQTGDA
+666 KTA
-674 GIFSGALQSM
+674 GGAFQSLK
-684 RSAGGKGATGFGKIS
+684 SAG
-699 AGFGGLSTAGKVAT
+699 GFGGLSTAGKITT
-713 GLAAAGVAVDA
+713 GIAGAGVALDA

-749 IGSGIGG
+749 IGAGIGG
-756 GIGLWFFGPAG
+756 GIGLWFGGPAG

-772 ALGGQIGK
+772 AIGGQIGK

-801 PKNFIQWLGL
+801 PKNFVQWLGF
-811 GVHKSLDFFGNMA
+811 GAHKSFDFFANMA
-824 KKLGHHLNTNMK
+824 KKVGHHINTNMK
-836 GVANDFKNKK
+836 GVADDIKKKK
-846 WGNIISDVL
+846 WGNIISDVF
-855 FGKDATNYLNKTMPK
+855 FGKDATNYLNKNMPK

-893 GKNTEKS
+893 GKNTDKS

-910 GIQKLNK
+910 GTQKLNK
-917 GWNNFAKKAKNGWDS
+917 GWSNFTKKAKKGWDS
-932 YWNTVGK
+932 YWKTVGN
-939 KAKSGWSKVKSSWSK
+939 KAKSGWAKTKSLWNKGTTALHK
-954 GVTALRKVITNFSKK
+954 GVTNFSKK
-969 TQSTW
+969 ASNAW
-974 KRYWNKVKAQYKSG
+974 KSYWNKVKAQHKSG
-988 AKSLKKTWST
+988 ANALKKTGSA
-998 LTSGLKSYVKKFV
+998 LTSSLKDYVKKFV
-1011 TVSSENFKNFFDDI
+1011 TVSSENFKNFFNDVQ
-1025 KKGSSDFSK
+1025 KGSSDFSK
-1034 HMKENHNNLF
+1034 HMKDNHNNLF

-1051 GDGLKLMAKDW
+1051 GDGLKSMASDW
-1062 QNRWNEISSNAGK
+1062 QSKWNEISSNAGK
-1075 QWNSLKNSHNTI
+1075 QWDNLKNSHNTTV
-1087 ISGIAKTT
+1087 SGIAKTT
-1095 ESVLNNIKNTWTSI
+1095 ESVLNSIKNTWTSV
-1109 WNSISGFFRDIWGNI
+1109 WNSISNFFKDVWGTI

-1169 QIEQKHGRLAVIN
+1169 QIEKKHGRLAVIN

-1201 MYDERDKVIPVEPG
+1201 MYDERDKIIPVEPG

-1228 QQAGLEHYASGGW
+1228 EQAGLEHYASGGW

-1246 HGAYNAVSGFF
+1246 NVASNAVSGFF
-1257 NGVKDKFELVE
+1257 TGIKDKFELAE
-1268 KWLKNPM
+1268 KWLKNPA

-1295 FVRFGEDVVHKMV
+1295 FVKFGEDVVHKMV
-1308 VGFQAKWEAML
+1308 AGFQAKWKEML

-1342 KALEMNGLPTTA
+1342 KALEMNGLPTTG

-1371 PHAVGG
+1371 PNAVGG

-1421 AIRRYGSSMLAVIGH
+1421 ALRRYGSSMLAVIGH

-1451 FGEDGPEM
+1451 FGEAGPEM
-1459 AIPLSAMKSARSY
+1459 AIPLSAMKSAKSY
-1472 QLLGQTAAMLAA
+1472 QLLGQTAAILAA
-1484 RDQPDT
+1484 RDHPDT
-1490 SVVADSTSLS
+1490 SMIADSASLS

-1512 LTIWATSEATI
+1512 LTMWATSEATI
-1523 ENTINLDGKKVAD
+1523 ENTINLDGRQVAS
-1536 GLSKYMRKDLATAV
+1536 GISKYMRKDLATAV

>member
-40 TQAIELKQAG
+40 TQALELKQAG

-74 ERLKAQQAELKKAQG
+74 ERLKAQQSELKKAQG

-268 GIFKRVFSGAFLGNL
+268 GIFKKVFSGAFLGNL

-290 VESGLKGIISTG
+290 VESGLKGIISNG
-302 IEVSK
+302 IEVAK
-307 AGAKIKAQW
+307 AGAKIQAQW
-316 SGFGKSSKETEELV
+316 TGFGKSAQETEQLIS
-330 NQMKEL
+330 QMKEL

-379 KMTNEQMLGFSQAM
+379 KMTSEQMLGFSQAM

-410 SKQAPGLGSAMA
+410 SKQAPGLGAAMA
-422 KAAGM
+422 KAAGV
-427 SEQAFGQMISN
+427 SESAFAQMIDS

-443 KQFKELLEK
+443 KQFKQLLEK
-452 VGQDGGKAYSNFG
+452 VGEDGGKAYSNFG

-487 APMFDVQNKAVQQLS
+487 APLFDTQNKAVQQLS
-502 KLMAT
+502 KLMAS

-522 QVAIWGTKI
+522 QVAVWGTKI

-589 KQIRGVLDGLAK
+589 KQIRGALDGLAK

-611 AIVAIAAIRGL
+611 AIVAIAAIKGL

-629 YGIGSAIHDTYK
+629 YGVGSAIHDTYK
-641 WVKGLPEAVENSIS
+641 WVKGLPGAVEKSIS
-655 NLKQLGTATKG
+655 SLKQLGTATKDLLNG
-666 LFTQTGDA
+666 KTA
-674 GIFSGALQSM
+674 GGAFQSLK
-684 RSAGGKGATGFGKIS
+684 SAG
-699 AGFGGLSTAGKVAT
+699 GFGGLSTAGKITT
-713 GLAAAGVAVDA
+713 GIAGAGVALDA

-749 IGSGIGG
+749 IGAGIGG
-756 GIGLWFFGPAG
+756 GIGLWFGGPAG

-772 ALGGQIGK
+772 AIGGQIGK

-801 PKNFIQWLGL
+801 PKNFVQWLGF
-811 GVHKSLDFFGNMA
+811 GAHKSFDFFANMA
-824 KKLGHHLNTNMK
+824 KKVGHHINTNMK
-836 GVANDFKNKK
+836 GVADDIKKKK
-846 WGNIISDVL
+846 WGNIISDVF
-855 FGKDATNYLNKTMPK
+855 FGKDATNYLNKNMPK

-893 GKNTEKS
+893 GKNTDKS

-910 GIQKLNK
+910 GTQKLNK
-917 GWNNFAKKAKNGWDS
+917 GWSNFTKKAKKGWDS
-932 YWNTVGK
+932 YWKTVGN
-939 KAKSGWSKVKSSWSK
+939 KAKSGWAKTKSLWNKGTTALHK
-954 GVTALRKVITNFSKK
+954 GVTNFSKK
-969 TQSTW
+969 ASNAW
-974 KRYWNKVKAQYKSG
+974 KSYWNKVKAQHKSG
-988 AKSLKKTWST
+988 ANALKKTGSA
-998 LTSGLKSYVKKFV
+998 LTSSLKDYVKKFV
-1011 TVSSENFKNFFDDI
+1011 TVSSENFKNFFNDVQ
-1025 KKGSSDFSK
+1025 KGSSDFSK
-1034 HMKENHNNLF
+1034 HMKDNHNNLF

-1051 GDGLKLMAKDW
+1051 GDGLKSMASDW
-1062 QNRWNEISSNAGK
+1062 QSKWNEISSNAGK
-1075 QWNSLKNSHNTI
+1075 QWDNLKNSHNTTV
-1087 ISGIAKTT
+1087 SGIAKTT
-1095 ESVLNNIKNTWTSI
+1095 ESVLNSIKNTWTSV
-1109 WNSISGFFRDIWGNI
+1109 WNSISNFFKDVGGTI

-1169 QIEQKHGRLAVIN
+1169 QIEKKHGRLAVIN

-1201 MYDERDKVIPVEPG
+1201 MYDERDKIIPVEPG

-1228 QQAGLEHYASGGW
+1228 EQAGLEHYASGGW

-1246 HGAYNAVSGFF
+1246 NVASNAVSGFF
-1257 NGVKDKFELVE
+1257 TGIKDKFELAE
-1268 KWLKNPM
+1268 KWLKNPA

-1295 FVRFGEDVVHKMV
+1295 FVKFGEDVVHKMV
-1308 VGFQAKWEAML
+1308 AGFQAKWKEML

-1342 KALEMNGLPTTA
+1342 KALEMNGLPTTG

-1371 PHAVGG
+1371 PNAVGG

-1421 AIRRYGSSMLAVIGH
+1421 ALRRYGSSMLAVIGH

-1451 FGEDGPEM
+1451 FGEAGPEM
-1459 AIPLSAMKSARSY
+1459 AIPLSAMKSAKSY
-1472 QLLGQTAAMLAA
+1472 QLLGQTAAILAA
-1484 RDQPDT
+1484 RDHPDT
-1490 SVVADSTSLS
+1490 SMIADSASLS

-1512 LTIWATSEATI
+1512 LTMWATSEATI
-1523 ENTINLDGKKVAD
+1523 ENTINLDGRQVAS
-1536 GLSKYMRKDLATAV
+1536 GISKYMRKDLATAV

>member
-74 ERLKAQQAELKKAQG
+74 ERLKAQQAELKKAQS
-89 EVDRSTEAGKNA
+89 EVDRSTDAGKNA

-199 LERIENSA
+199 LEKIEASA

-221 DETATSLAQTK
+221 DETATSLAKTK

-452 VGQDGGKAYSNFG
+452 VGQDGGKAFEG
-465 KTQAGAMKQMQARW
+465 FRKTQGGAIKNMQENW
-479 QDLQKQIA
+479 KSLQAQIA
-487 APMFDVQNKAVQQLS
+487 APLFDTQNQAVQQLS
-502 KLMAT
+502 KLMAS

-522 QVAIWGTKI
+522 QVAVWGTKI

-541 ISAMASDVVEI
+541 ISAMASDVVDI

-589 KQIRGVLDGLAK
+589 KQIRGALDGLAK

-611 AIVAIAAIRGL
+611 AIVAIAAIKGL

-629 YGIGSAIHDTYK
+629 YGVGSAIHDTYK
-641 WVKGLPEAVENSIS
+641 WVKGLPGAVEKSIS
-655 NLKQLGTATKG
+655 SLKQLGSSTKDLLNGKTAG
-666 LFTQTGDA
+666 
-674 GIFSGALQSM
+674 GAFQSLK
-684 RSAGGKGATGFGKIS
+684 SAG
-699 AGFGGLSTAGKVAT
+699 GFGGLSTAGKITT
-713 GLAAAGVAVDA
+713 GIAGVGVALDA

-749 IGSGIGG
+749 IGAGIGG
-756 GIGLWFFGPAG
+756 GIGLWFGGPAG

-772 ALGGQIGK
+772 AIGGQIGK

-801 PKNFIQWLGL
+801 PKNFVQWLGF
-811 GVHKSLDFFGNMA
+811 GAHQSFDFFANMA
-824 KKLGHHLNTNMK
+824 KKVGHHINTNMK
-836 GVANDFKNKK
+836 GVADDIKKKK
-846 WGNIISDVL
+846 WGNIISDVF
-855 FGKDATNYLNKTMPK
+855 FGKDATNYLNKNMPK
-870 FKKAISKG
+870 FKKAISKA
-878 SKDIQKSWSSFWKKV
+878 SKDIQKNWSSFWKKV
-893 GKNTEKS
+893 GKNTDKS
-900 WKSLQKSWSR
+900 WKSLQKSWSK
-910 GIQKLNK
+910 GTQKLNK
-917 GWNNFAKKAKNGWDS
+917 GWANFTKKAKKGWDS
-932 YWNTVGK
+932 YWKTVSN
-939 KAKSGWSKVKSSWSK
+939 KAKSGWAKTKSLWNKGTTALHK
-954 GVTALRKVITNFSKK
+954 GVTNFSKK
-969 TQSTW
+969 ASNAW
-974 KRYWNKVKAQYKSG
+974 KSYWNKVKAQHKAG
-988 AKSLKKTWST
+988 ANALKKTGSA
-998 LTSGLKSYVKKFV
+998 LTSSLKDYVKKFV
-1011 TVSSENFKNFFDDI
+1011 TVSSENFNNFFDDV

-1034 HMKENHNNLF
+1034 HMKDNHNNLF

-1051 GDGLKLMAKDW
+1051 GDGLKSMASDW
-1062 QNRWNEISSNAGK
+1062 QNKWNEISSNAGK
-1075 QWNSLKNSHNTI
+1075 QWDNLKNSHNTTV
-1087 ISGIAKTT
+1087 SGIAKTT
-1095 ESVLNNIKNTWTSI
+1095 ESVLNSIKNTWTSV
-1109 WNSISGFFRDIWGNI
+1109 WNSISNFFKDVWGTI

-1137 IVNGMVGGIN
+1137 IVNGMVGGVN

-1169 QIEQKHGRLAVIN
+1169 QIEKKHGRLAVIN

-1228 QQAGLEHYASGGW
+1228 EQAGLEHYASGGW
-1241 VSGII
+1241 VSGIVN
-1246 HGAYNAVSGFF
+1246 GASKAVSGFF
-1257 NGVKDKFELVE
+1257 TGIKDKFELAE
-1268 KWLKNPM
+1268 KWLKNPA

-1295 FVRFGEDVVHKMV
+1295 FVKFGEDVVHKMV
-1308 VGFQAKWEAML
+1308 AGFQAKWKEML

-1342 KALEMNGLPTTA
+1342 KALEMNGLPTTG

-1371 PHAVGG
+1371 PNAVGG
-1377 TDGLADGHAT
+1377 TDGLADGRAT

-1421 AIRRYGSSMLAVIGH
+1421 ALRTYGSSMLAVIGH
-1436 GHGYADGGIATTPSI
+1436 GHGYAEGGIATTPSI
-1451 FGEDGPEM
+1451 FGEAGPEM
-1459 AIPLSAMKSARSY
+1459 AIPLSAMKSAKSY
-1472 QLLGQTAAMLAA
+1472 QLLGQTAAILAA

-1490 SVVADSTSLS
+1490 SMIADSASLS

-1512 LTIWATSEATI
+1512 LTMWATSEATI
-1523 ENTINLDGKKVAD
+1523 ENTINLDGRQVAS
-1536 GLSKYMRKDLATAV
+1536 GISKYMRKDLATAV

>member
-40 TQAIELKQAG
+40 TQALELKQAG

-74 ERLKAQQAELKKAQG
+74 ERLKAQQSELKKAQG

-268 GIFKRVFSGAFLGNL
+268 GIFKKVFSGAFLGNL

-290 VESGLKGIISTG
+290 VESGLKGIISNG
-302 IEVSK
+302 IEVAK
-307 AGAKIKAQW
+307 AGAKIQAQW
-316 SGFGKSSKETEELV
+316 TGFGKSAQETEQLIS
-330 NQMKEL
+330 QMKEL

-379 KMTNEQMLGFSQAM
+379 KMTSEQMLGFSQAM

-410 SKQAPGLGSAMA
+410 SKQAPGLGAAMA
-422 KAAGM
+422 KAAGV
-427 SEQAFGQMISN
+427 SESAFAQMIDS

-443 KQFKELLEK
+443 KQFKQLLEK
-452 VGQDGGKAYSNFG
+452 VGEDGGKAYSNFG

-487 APMFDVQNKAVQQLS
+487 APLFDTQNKAVQQLS
-502 KLMAT
+502 KLMAS

-522 QVAIWGTKI
+522 QVAVWGTKI

-589 KQIRGVLDGLAK
+589 KQIRGALDGLAK

-611 AIVAIAAIRGL
+611 AIVAIAAIKGL

-629 YGIGSAIHDTYK
+629 YGVGSAIHDTYK
-641 WVKGLPEAVENSIS
+641 WVKGLPGAVEKSIS
-655 NLKQLGTATKG
+655 SLKQLGTATKDLLNG
-666 LFTQTGDA
+666 KTA
-674 GIFSGALQSM
+674 GGAFQSLK
-684 RSAGGKGATGFGKIS
+684 SAG
-699 AGFGGLSTAGKVAT
+699 GFGGLSTAGKITT
-713 GLAAAGVAVDA
+713 GIAGAGVALDA

-749 IGSGIGG
+749 IGAGIGG
-756 GIGLWFFGPAG
+756 GIGLWFGGPAG

-772 ALGGQIGK
+772 AIGGQIGK

-801 PKNFIQWLGL
+801 PKNFVQWLGF
-811 GVHKSLDFFGNMA
+811 GAHKSFDFFANMA
-824 KKLGHHLNTNMK
+824 KKVGHHINTNMK
-836 GVANDFKNKK
+836 GVADDIKKKK
-846 WGNIISDVL
+846 WGNIISDVF
-855 FGKDATNYLNKTMPK
+855 FGKDATNYLNKNMPK

-893 GKNTEKS
+893 GKNTDKS

-910 GIQKLNK
+910 GTQKLNK
-917 GWNNFAKKAKNGWDS
+917 GWSNFTKKAKKGWDS
-932 YWNTVGK
+932 YWKTVGN
-939 KAKSGWSKVKSSWSK
+939 KAKSGWAKTKSLWNKGTTALHK
-954 GVTALRKVITNFSKK
+954 GVTNFSKK
-969 TQSTW
+969 ASNAW
-974 KRYWNKVKAQYKSG
+974 KSYWNKVKAQHKSG
-988 AKSLKKTWST
+988 ANALKKTGSA
-998 LTSGLKSYVKKFV
+998 LTSSLKDYVKKFV
-1011 TVSSENFKNFFDDI
+1011 TVSSENFKNFFNDVQ
-1025 KKGSSDFSK
+1025 KGSSDFSK
-1034 HMKENHNNLF
+1034 HMKDNHNNLF

-1051 GDGLKLMAKDW
+1051 GDGLKSMASDW
-1062 QNRWNEISSNAGK
+1062 QSKWNEISSNAGK
-1075 QWNSLKNSHNTI
+1075 QWDNLKNSHNTTV
-1087 ISGIAKTT
+1087 SGIAKTT
-1095 ESVLNNIKNTWTSI
+1095 ESVLNSIKNTWTSV
-1109 WNSISGFFRDIWGNI
+1109 WNSISNFFKDVWGTI

-1169 QIEQKHGRLAVIN
+1169 QIEKKHGRLAVIN

-1201 MYDERDKVIPVEPG
+1201 MYDERDKIIPVEPG

-1228 QQAGLEHYASGGW
+1228 EQAGLEHYASGGW

-1246 HGAYNAVSGFF
+1246 NVASNAVSGFF
-1257 NGVKDKFELVE
+1257 TGIKDKFELAE
-1268 KWLKNPM
+1268 KWLKNPA

-1295 FVRFGEDVVHKMV
+1295 FVKFGEDVVHKMV
-1308 VGFQAKWEAML
+1308 AGFQAKWKEML

-1342 KALEMNGLPTTA
+1342 KALEMNGLPTTG

-1371 PHAVGG
+1371 PNAVGG

-1421 AIRRYGSSMLAVIGH
+1421 ALRRYGSSMLAVIGH

-1451 FGEDGPEM
+1451 FGEAGPEM
-1459 AIPLSAMKSARSY
+1459 AIPLSAMKSAKSY
-1472 QLLGQTAAMLAA
+1472 QLLGQTAAILAA
-1484 RDQPDT
+1484 RDHPDT
-1490 SVVADSTSLS
+1490 SMIADSASLS
-1500 HISETLDTIANL
+1500 HISETLDIIANL
-1512 LTIWATSEATI
+1512 LTMWATSEATI
-1523 ENTINLDGKKVAD
+1523 ENTINLDGRQVAS
-1536 GLSKYMRKDLATAV
+1536 GISKYMRKDLATAV

>member
-7 GKFSYRVGMENTS
+7 GKFSYRVGMENAS

-199 LERIENSA
+199 LEKIEASA

-221 DETATSLAQTK
+221 DETATSLAKTK

-268 GIFKRVFSGAFLGNL
+268 GIFKKVFSGAFLGNL

-290 VESGLKGIISTG
+290 VESGLKGIITNG
-302 IEVSK
+302 IEVAK
-307 AGAKIKAQW
+307 AGAKIQAQW
-316 SGFGKSSKETEELV
+316 SGFGKSSKETEQLIS
-330 NQMKEL
+330 QMKEL

-400 KVTSSQWNRM
+400 KVTTSQWNRM

-427 SEQAFGQMISN
+427 SESAFAQMIDS

-443 KQFKELLEK
+443 KQFKQLLEK
-452 VGQDGGKAYSNFG
+452 VGEDGGKAYSNFG
-465 KTQAGAMKQMQARW
+465 KTQAGAMKQMQTRW

-487 APMFDVQNKAVQQLS
+487 APLFDTQNKAVQQLS
-502 KLMAT
+502 KLMAS

-522 QVAIWGTKI
+522 QVALWGTKI

-541 ISAMASDVVEI
+541 ISAMASDVVDI

-589 KQIRGVLDGLAK
+589 KQIRGALDGLAK

-611 AIVAIAAIRGL
+611 AIVAIAAIKGL
-622 TAVARGI
+622 TAVAKGI
-629 YGIGSAIHDTYK
+629 YGVGSAIHDTYK
-641 WVKGLPEAVENSIS
+641 WVKGLPGAVEKSIS
-655 NLKQLGTATKG
+655 SLKQLGTATKDLING
-666 LFTQTGDA
+666 KTA
-674 GIFSGALQSM
+674 GGAFQSM

-699 AGFGGLSTAGKVAT
+699 AGFGGLSTAGKITT
-713 GLAAAGVAVDA
+713 GIAGAGVALDA
-724 GSSIFQGLTKDIHNA
+724 GSSIFKGLTKDIHNA
-739 DKRSADIGKG
+739 DKRSEDIGKG

-756 GIGLWFFGPAG
+756 GIGLWFGGPAG

-772 ALGGQIGK
+772 AIGGQIGN

-801 PKNFIQWLGL
+801 PKNFVQWLGF
-811 GVHKSLDFFGNMA
+811 GAHKSLDFFGNMA
-824 KKLGHHLNTNMK
+824 KKFGQHIKTNMK
-836 GVANDFKNKK
+836 GVADDIKKKK
-846 WGNIISDVL
+846 WGNIISDVF
-855 FGKDATNYLNKTMPK
+855 FGKDATNYLNKNMPK

-878 SKDIQKSWSSFWKKV
+878 SKDIQKNWSSFWKKV
-893 GKNTEKS
+893 GKNTDKS
-900 WKSLQKSWSR
+900 WKSLQKSWSK
-910 GIQKLNK
+910 GTQKLNK
-917 GWNNFAKKAKNGWDS
+917 GWGNFTKKAKKSWNS
-932 YWNTVGK
+932 YWKTVGN
-939 KAKSGWSKVKSSWSK
+939 KAKSGWAKTKSLWNKGTTALHK
-954 GVTALRKVITNFSKK
+954 GVTNFSKK
-969 TQSTW
+969 ASNAW
-974 KRYWNKVKAQYKSG
+974 KSYWNKVKAQHKSG
-988 AKSLKKTWST
+988 ANALKKTGSA
-998 LTSGLKSYVKKFV
+998 LTSSLKGYVKKFV
-1011 TVSSENFKNFFDDI
+1011 TVSSENFKNFFDDVR
-1025 KKGSSDFSK
+1025 KGSSDFSK
-1034 HMKENHNNLF
+1034 HMKDNHNNLF

-1051 GDGLKLMAKDW
+1051 GDGLKSMASDW
-1062 QNRWNEISSNAGK
+1062 QSKWNEISSNAGK
-1075 QWNSLKNSHNTI
+1075 QWDSLKNSHNTT

-1095 ESVLNNIKNTWTSI
+1095 ESVLNSIKNTWTSV
-1109 WNSISGFFRDIWGNI
+1109 WNSISGFFKDVWGTI

-1169 QIEQKHGRLAVIN
+1169 HIEKKHGRLAVIN

-1228 QQAGLEHYASGGW
+1228 EQAGLEHYASGGW

-1246 HGAYNAVSGFF
+1246 NGASNAVSGFF
-1257 NGVKDKFELVE
+1257 TGIKDKFELAE
-1268 KWLKNPM
+1268 KWLKNPA

-1295 FVRFGEDVVHKMV
+1295 FVKFGENVVHKMV
-1308 VGFQAKWEAML
+1308 AGFQAKWKEML

-1342 KALEMNGLPTTA
+1342 KALEMNGLPTTS

-1371 PHAVGG
+1371 PNAVGG

-1421 AIRRYGSSMLAVIGH
+1421 ALRTYGSSMLAVIGH
-1436 GHGYADGGIATTPSI
+1436 GHGYANGGIATTPSI

-1490 SVVADSTSLS
+1490 SMIADSESLD
-1500 HISETLDTIANL
+1500 HISKTLDTIANL
-1512 LTIWATSEATI
+1512 LTMWATSDATI
-1523 ENTINLDGKKVAD
+1523 ENTINLDGRKVAS
-1536 GLSKYMRKDLATAV
+1536 GISKYMRKDLATAV

>member
-40 TQAIELKQAG
+40 TQALELKQAG

-74 ERLKAQQAELKKAQG
+74 ERLKAQQSELKKAQG

-268 GIFKRVFSGAFLGNL
+268 GIFKKVFSGAFLGNL

-290 VESGLKGIISTG
+290 VESGLKGIISNG
-302 IEVSK
+302 IEVAK
-307 AGAKIKAQW
+307 AGAKIQAQW
-316 SGFGKSSKETEELV
+316 TGLGKSAQETEQLIS
-330 NQMKEL
+330 QMKEL

-379 KMTNEQMLGFSQAM
+379 KMTSEQMLGFSQAM

-410 SKQAPGLGSAMA
+410 SKQAPGLGAAMA
-422 KAAGM
+422 KAAGV
-427 SEQAFGQMISN
+427 SESAFAQMIDS

-443 KQFKELLEK
+443 KQFKQLLEK
-452 VGQDGGKAYSNFG
+452 VGEDGGKAYSNFG

-487 APMFDVQNKAVQQLS
+487 APLFDTQNKAVQQLS
-502 KLMAT
+502 KLMAS

-522 QVAIWGTKI
+522 QVAVWGTKI

-589 KQIRGVLDGLAK
+589 KQIRGALDGLAK

-611 AIVAIAAIRGL
+611 AIVAIAAIKGL

-629 YGIGSAIHDTYK
+629 YGVGSAIHDTYK
-641 WVKGLPEAVENSIS
+641 WVKGLPGAVEKSIS
-655 NLKQLGTATKG
+655 SLKQLGTATKDLLNG
-666 LFTQTGDA
+666 KTA
-674 GIFSGALQSM
+674 GGAFQSLK
-684 RSAGGKGATGFGKIS
+684 SAG
-699 AGFGGLSTAGKVAT
+699 GFGGLSTAGKITT
-713 GLAAAGVAVDA
+713 GIAGAGVALDA

-749 IGSGIGG
+749 IGAGIGG
-756 GIGLWFFGPAG
+756 RIGLGFGGPAG

-772 ALGGQIGK
+772 AIGGQIGK

-801 PKNFIQWLGL
+801 PKNFVQWLGF
-811 GVHKSLDFFGNMA
+811 GAHKSFDFFANMA
-824 KKLGHHLNTNMK
+824 KKVGHHINTNMK
-836 GVANDFKNKK
+836 GVADDIKKKK
-846 WGNIISDVL
+846 WGNIISDVF
-855 FGKDATNYLNKTMPK
+855 FGKDATNYLNKNMPK

-893 GKNTEKS
+893 GKNTDKS

-910 GIQKLNK
+910 GTQKLNK
-917 GWNNFAKKAKNGWDS
+917 GWSNFTKKAKKGWDS
-932 YWNTVGK
+932 YWKTVGN
-939 KAKSGWSKVKSSWSK
+939 KAKSGWAKTKSLWNKGTTALHK
-954 GVTALRKVITNFSKK
+954 GVTNFSKK
-969 TQSTW
+969 ASNAW
-974 KRYWNKVKAQYKSG
+974 KSYWNKVKAQHKSG
-988 AKSLKKTWST
+988 ANALKKTGSA
-998 LTSGLKSYVKKFV
+998 LTSSLKDYVKKFV
-1011 TVSSENFKNFFDDI
+1011 TVSSENFKNFFNDVQ
-1025 KKGSSDFSK
+1025 KGSSDFSK
-1034 HMKENHNNLF
+1034 HMKDNHNNLF

-1051 GDGLKLMAKDW
+1051 GDGLKSMASDW
-1062 QNRWNEISSNAGK
+1062 QSKWNEISSNAGK
-1075 QWNSLKNSHNTI
+1075 QWDNLKNSHNTTV
-1087 ISGIAKTT
+1087 SGIAKTT
-1095 ESVLNNIKNTWTSI
+1095 ESVLNSIKNTWTSV
-1109 WNSISGFFRDIWGNI
+1109 WNSISNFFKDVWGTI

-1169 QIEQKHGRLAVIN
+1169 QIEKKHGRLAVIN

-1201 MYDERDKVIPVEPG
+1201 MYDERDKIIPVEPG

-1228 QQAGLEHYASGGW
+1228 EQAGLEHYASGGW

-1246 HGAYNAVSGFF
+1246 NVASNAVSGFF
-1257 NGVKDKFELVE
+1257 TGIKDKFELAE
-1268 KWLKNPM
+1268 KWLKNPA

-1295 FVRFGEDVVHKMV
+1295 FVKFGEDVVHKMV
-1308 VGFQAKWEAML
+1308 AGFQAKWKEML

-1342 KALEMNGLPTTA
+1342 KALEMNGLPTTG

-1371 PHAVGG
+1371 PNAVGG

-1421 AIRRYGSSMLAVIGH
+1421 ALRRYGSSMLAVIGH

-1451 FGEDGPEM
+1451 FGEAGPEM
-1459 AIPLSAMKSARSY
+1459 AIPLSAMKSAKSY
-1472 QLLGQTAAMLAA
+1472 QLLGQTAAILAA
-1484 RDQPDT
+1484 RDHPDT
-1490 SVVADSTSLS
+1490 SMIADSASLS

-1512 LTIWATSEATI
+1512 LTMWATSEATI
-1523 ENTINLDGKKVAD
+1523 ENTINLDGRQVAS
-1536 GLSKYMRKDLATAV
+1536 GISKYMRKDLATAV